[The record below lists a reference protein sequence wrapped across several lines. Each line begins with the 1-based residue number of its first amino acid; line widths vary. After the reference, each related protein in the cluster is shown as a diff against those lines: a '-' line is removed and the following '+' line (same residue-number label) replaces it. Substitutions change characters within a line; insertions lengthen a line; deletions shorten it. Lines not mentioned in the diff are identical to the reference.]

1 MKSYMNKRFV
11 NVLRS
16 MAVAAGIMLL
26 STVTVFA
33 GTVTA
38 TGDKETAA
46 VGDTYTVNIVVDG
59 AEGAAVAPDVSVH
72 YDVNR
77 LEFVSCSGEYGGGG
91 GGLVTINSSNADLT
105 FNILSGGQAD
115 VDVFATFD
123 GDSEPQIVTA
133 TVMVDGEDTA
143 AINENAR
150 EVSGTGIEAGTVAT
164 ADGKY
169 VSSVFADEFM
179 PVGFTKTTVTYEEQM
194 VEAAQFDMGGI
205 VLLYVTDADGN
216 NGNFDMYDQTTGEL
230 SDFLQISGIENRFI
244 IALKAGPEVS
254 VPEGFTKATLNW
266 NAQTLEAY
274 AYTGDAASGA
284 DGSGA
289 ASGSGGADGS
299 GAASGS
305 GVAQVNINDFFLIY
319 AISSEGNKGWY
330 MYDQNEGTYQ
340 RYVQNLHTG
349 SKVAGSGE
357 SLIAQITSPSAD
369 SEEGGVNV
377 MLIIV
382 IACAVLLVA
391 LIITVI
397 IMAIKLH
404 EFNSYEYID
413 EDEYEGDEDRY
424 EESVARVA
432 TGHGSAGASAEE
444 PDDYLTRLAKASD
457 EPVAEED
464 SAEDEKT
471 DDVEDISEEI
481 NTQNTKKSDNIYEK
495 YRREEEEAARIRQE
509 QMHSNRESVSE
520 NVYRDNDEA
529 PARSDIPEGFVVRN
543 KAGRI
548 PKEELD
554 MQNKYERDDD
564 FELFSPRDRSEYDDD
579 EDDEEDD
586 YRRLSRAEKKA
597 LKAEKKARKKEEKR
611 LKKEYG
617 EYGPV
622 DWESWQNGIERG
634 EKTAAAHMNKAAGVD
649 EGAVRRENP
658 ANQYREE
665 QPAVRR
671 EAPEHQYEEEAPR
684 ARRKEQPTVREAQAE
699 QQYHEAPIKVSRV
712 APDEMP
718 PRKSTPPKRSIQ
730 PEYEEYQPPK
740 DNPMEMMRGIPAND
754 NKAPVQAK
762 PVQQFDF
769 DDDFEFEFL
778 DLDEDD
784 E

>member
-1 MKSYMNKRFV
+1 MRTCYFTGGEECSMKCYMNKKLGI
-11 NVLRS
+11 VLKS
-16 MAVAAGIMLL
+16 MAVAVSVMLL
-26 STVTVFA
+26 LSVSVFA

-46 VGDTYTVNIVVDG
+46 VGDTYTVNIVIDG

-77 LEFVSCSGEYGGGG
+77 LEFVSCTGEYGGGG

-143 AINENAR
+143 KINENAR
-150 EVSGTGIEAGTVAT
+150 EDTGTGIEAGTVAT

-169 VSSVFADEFM
+169 VSSVFADEFI
-179 PVGFTKTTVTYEEQM
+179 PVGFSKTTVTYEEQM

-244 IALKAGPEVS
+244 IALKAGPDVS
-254 VPEGFTKATLNW
+254 VPDGFTKATLNW
-266 NAQTLEAY
+266 NSQTLEAY
-274 AYTGDAASGA
+274 AYTGEAG
-284 DGSGA
+284 DGGA
-289 ASGSGGADGS
+289 ASGEAVSGG
-299 GAASGS
+299 
-305 GVAQVNINDFFLIY
+305 VAPVDINDFLLIY

-349 SKVAGSGE
+349 DKGNISGSGE
-357 SLIAQITSPSAD
+357 NLISKITSPGAD

-391 LIITVI
+391 LIVTVI
-397 IMAIKLH
+397 IMAVKLH

-413 EDEYEGDEDRY
+413 EDDYEGEDSY
-424 EESVARVA
+424 EAPSTHVV
-432 TGHGSAGASAEE
+432 SAYGRAKVSEEE
-444 PDDYLTRLAKASD
+444 PDDYLTRLAKAS
-457 EPVAEED
+457 EEL
-464 SAEDEKT
+464 SRESHEEEK
-471 DDVEDISEEI
+471 EEEI
-481 NTQNTKKSDNIYEK
+481 NTQSSKKSDNIEI
-495 YRREEEEAARIRQE
+495 EEETHE
-509 QMHSNRESVSE
+509 SESVESS
-520 NVYRDNDEA
+520 
-529 PARSDIPEGFVVRN
+529 ARSEIPEGFVVRN

-554 MQNKYERDDD
+554 MQNRYERDDEY
-564 FELFSPRDRSEYDDD
+564 ELFSPRDRNEYDDDDDD
-579 EDDEEDD
+579 EDDF
-586 YRRLSRAEKKA
+586 RRLSRAEKKA

-634 EKTAAAHMNKAAGVD
+634 EKTAAAHMNKVVGVD
-649 EGAVRRENP
+649 EGAVRRE
-658 ANQYREE
+658 
-665 QPAVRR
+665 
-671 EAPEHQYEEEAPR
+671 
-684 ARRKEQPTVREAQAE
+684 
-699 QQYHEAPIKVSRV
+699 APIKVSKVERE
-712 APDEMP
+712 EMP
-718 PRKSTPPKRSIQ
+718 PSKNLAPKRPVQ

>member
-1 MKSYMNKRFV
+1 MRTCYFTGGEECSMKRYMNKKLGI
-11 NVLRS
+11 VLKS
-16 MAVAAGIMLL
+16 MAVAVSVMLL
-26 STVTVFA
+26 LSVSVFA

-46 VGDTYTVNIVVDG
+46 VGDTYTVNIVIDG

-77 LEFVSCSGEYGGGG
+77 LEFVSCTGEYGGGG

-143 AINENAR
+143 KINENAR
-150 EVSGTGIEAGTVAT
+150 EDTGTGIEAGTVAT

-179 PVGFTKTTVTYEEQM
+179 PVGFSKTTVTYEEQM

-244 IALKAGPEVS
+244 IALKAGPDVS
-254 VPEGFTKATLNW
+254 VPDGFTKATLNW
-266 NAQTLEAY
+266 NSQTLEAY
-274 AYTGDAASGA
+274 AYTGEAG
-284 DGSGA
+284 DGGA
-289 ASGSGGADGS
+289 ASGEAVSGG
-299 GAASGS
+299 
-305 GVAQVNINDFFLIY
+305 VAPVDINDFFLIY

-340 RYVQNLHTG
+340 RYVQNLHAG
-349 SKVAGSGE
+349 GKGNISGSGE
-357 SLIAQITSPSAD
+357 NLISKITSPGAD

-391 LIITVI
+391 LIVTVI
-397 IMAIKLH
+397 IMAVKLH

-413 EDEYEGDEDRY
+413 EDDYEGEDSY
-424 EESVARVA
+424 EAPA
-432 TGHGSAGASAEE
+432 THVVSAYGRAKVSEEE
-444 PDDYLTRLAKASD
+444 PDDYLTRLAKAS
-457 EPVAEED
+457 EEL
-464 SAEDEKT
+464 SRESHEEEK
-471 DDVEDISEEI
+471 EEEI
-481 NTQNTKKSDNIYEK
+481 NTQSSKKSDNIEI
-495 YRREEEEAARIRQE
+495 EEETHE
-509 QMHSNRESVSE
+509 SESVESS
-520 NVYRDNDEA
+520 
-529 PARSDIPEGFVVRN
+529 ARSEIPEGFVVRN

-554 MQNKYERDDD
+554 MQNRYERDDEY
-564 FELFSPRDRSEYDDD
+564 ELFSPRDRNEYDDD
-579 EDDEEDD
+579 EDDEDD
-586 YRRLSRAEKKA
+586 FRRLSRAEKKA

-634 EKTAAAHMNKAAGVD
+634 EKTAAAHINKVAGVD
-649 EGAVRRENP
+649 EGAVRRE
-658 ANQYREE
+658 
-665 QPAVRR
+665 
-671 EAPEHQYEEEAPR
+671 
-684 ARRKEQPTVREAQAE
+684 
-699 QQYHEAPIKVSRV
+699 APIKVSKVERE
-712 APDEMP
+712 EMP
-718 PRKSTPPKRSIQ
+718 PSKNLAPKRPVQ

>member
-1 MKSYMNKRFV
+1 MRTCYFTGGEECSMKRYMNKKLGIVLKSIAAAVSIVLLFSV
-11 NVLRS
+11 N
-16 MAVAAGIMLL
+16 
-26 STVTVFA
+26 VFA

-46 VGDTYTVNIVVDG
+46 VGDTYTVNIVIDG

-77 LEFVSCSGEYGGGG
+77 LEFVSCTGEYGGGG

-143 AINENAR
+143 KINENAR
-150 EVSGTGIEAGTVAT
+150 EDTGTGIEAGTVAT

-179 PVGFTKTTVTYEEQM
+179 PVGFSKTTVTYEEQM

-244 IALKAGPEVS
+244 IALKAGPDVS
-254 VPEGFTKATLNW
+254 VPDGFTKATLNW
-266 NAQTLEAY
+266 NSQTLEAY
-274 AYTGDAASGA
+274 AYTGEAGEAASGGS
-284 DGSGA
+284 DGA
-289 ASGSGGADGS
+289 VSGG
-299 GAASGS
+299 
-305 GVAQVNINDFFLIY
+305 VAPVDINDFFLIY

-340 RYVQNLHTG
+340 RYVQNLHAG
-349 SKVAGSGE
+349 GKGNISGSGE
-357 SLIAQITSPSAD
+357 NLISKITGPSAD

-397 IMAIKLH
+397 IMAVKLH

-413 EDEYEGDEDRY
+413 EDDYEGEDSY
-424 EESVARVA
+424 EAPA
-432 TGHGSAGASAEE
+432 THVVSAYGRAKVSEEE
-444 PDDYLTRLAKASD
+444 PDDYLTRLAKASEELSRENHD
-457 EPVAEED
+457 E
-464 SAEDEKT
+464 EK
-471 DDVEDISEEI
+471 EEEI
-481 NTQNTKKSDNIYEK
+481 NTQSSKKSDNIEI
-495 YRREEEEAARIRQE
+495 EEET
-509 QMHSNRESVSE
+509 HESIE
-520 NVYRDNDEA
+520 NS
-529 PARSDIPEGFVVRN
+529 ARSEIPEGFVVRN

-554 MQNKYERDDD
+554 MQNRYERDDEY
-564 FELFSPRDRSEYDDD
+564 ELFSPRDRNEYDDD
-579 EDDEEDD
+579 EDDEDD
-586 YRRLSRAEKKA
+586 FRRLSRAEKKA

-634 EKTAAAHMNKAAGVD
+634 EKTAAAHINKVAGVD
-649 EGAVRRENP
+649 EGAVRRE
-658 ANQYREE
+658 
-665 QPAVRR
+665 
-671 EAPEHQYEEEAPR
+671 
-684 ARRKEQPTVREAQAE
+684 
-699 QQYHEAPIKVSRV
+699 APIKVSKVERE
-712 APDEMP
+712 EMP
-718 PRKSTPPKRSIQ
+718 PSKNLAPKRPVQ

>member
-1 MKSYMNKRFV
+1 MRTCYFTGGEECSMKRYMNKKLGI
-11 NVLRS
+11 VLKS
-16 MAVAAGIMLL
+16 MAVAVSVMLL
-26 STVTVFA
+26 LSVSVFA

-46 VGDTYTVNIVVDG
+46 VGDTYTVNIVIDG

-77 LEFVSCSGEYGGGG
+77 LEFVSCTGEYGGGG

-143 AINENAR
+143 KINENAR
-150 EVSGTGIEAGTVAT
+150 EDTGTGIEAGTVAT

-179 PVGFTKTTVTYEEQM
+179 PVGFSKTTVTYEEQM

-244 IALKAGPEVS
+244 IALKAGPDVS
-254 VPEGFTKATLNW
+254 VPDGFTKATLNW
-266 NAQTLEAY
+266 NSQTLEAY
-274 AYTGDAASGA
+274 AYTGEAGDAT
-284 DGSGA
+284 
-289 ASGSGGADGS
+289 SGGSDGAVS
-299 GAASGS
+299 GE
-305 GVAQVNINDFFLIY
+305 VAPVDINDFFLIY

-340 RYVQNLHTG
+340 RYVQNLHAG
-349 SKVAGSGE
+349 GKGNISGSGE
-357 SLIAQITSPSAD
+357 NLISKITGPSAD

-397 IMAIKLH
+397 IMAVKLH

-413 EDEYEGDEDRY
+413 EDDYEGEDSY
-424 EESVARVA
+424 EAPA
-432 TGHGSAGASAEE
+432 THVVSAYGRAKVSEEE
-444 PDDYLTRLAKASD
+444 PDDYLTRLAKAS
-457 EPVAEED
+457 EEL
-464 SAEDEKT
+464 SRESHEEEK
-471 DDVEDISEEI
+471 EEEI
-481 NTQNTKKSDNIYEK
+481 NTQSSNKSDNIET
-495 YRREEEEAARIRQE
+495 EEEETHE
-509 QMHSNRESVSE
+509 SESVENSAISE
-520 NVYRDNDEA
+520 
-529 PARSDIPEGFVVRN
+529 IPEGFVVRN

-554 MQNKYERDDD
+554 MQNRYERDDEY
-564 FELFSPRDRSEYDDD
+564 ELFSPRDRNEYDDD
-579 EDDEEDD
+579 EDDEDD
-586 YRRLSRAEKKA
+586 FRRLSRAEKKA

-622 DWESWQNGIERG
+622 DWESWQNGIEGG
-634 EKTAAAHMNKAAGVD
+634 EKTAAAHMNKVVGVD
-649 EGAVRRENP
+649 EGAVRRE
-658 ANQYREE
+658 
-665 QPAVRR
+665 
-671 EAPEHQYEEEAPR
+671 
-684 ARRKEQPTVREAQAE
+684 
-699 QQYHEAPIKVSRV
+699 APIKVSKVERE
-712 APDEMP
+712 EMP
-718 PRKSTPPKRSIQ
+718 PSKNLAPKRHVE
-730 PEYEEYQPPK
+730 PEDEEYQPPK

>member
-1 MKSYMNKRFV
+1 MRTCYFTGGEECSMKRYMNKKLGI
-11 NVLRS
+11 VLKS
-16 MAVAAGIMLL
+16 MAVAVSVMLL
-26 STVTVFA
+26 LSVSVFA
-33 GTVTA
+33 GTVSA
-38 TGDKETAA
+38 TGDKQSAA
-46 VGDTYTVNIVVDG
+46 VGDTYTVNIVIDG

-77 LEFVSCSGEYGGGG
+77 LEFVSCTGEYGGGG

-143 AINENAR
+143 KINENAR
-150 EVSGTGIEAGTVAT
+150 EDTGTGIEAGTVAT

-179 PVGFTKTTVTYEEQM
+179 PVGFSKTTVTYEEQM

-244 IALKAGPEVS
+244 IALKAGPDVS
-254 VPEGFTKATLNW
+254 VPDGFTKATLNW
-266 NAQTLEAY
+266 NSQTLEAY
-274 AYTGDAASGA
+274 AYTGEAGEAASGEA
-284 DGSGA
+284 V
-289 ASGSGGADGS
+289 SGG
-299 GAASGS
+299 
-305 GVAQVNINDFFLIY
+305 VAPVDINDFFLIY

-340 RYVQNLHTG
+340 RYVQNLHAG
-349 SKVAGSGE
+349 GKGNISGSGE
-357 SLIAQITSPSAD
+357 NLISKITSPGAD

-391 LIITVI
+391 LIVTVI
-397 IMAIKLH
+397 IMAVKLH

-413 EDEYEGDEDRY
+413 EDDYEGEDSY
-424 EESVARVA
+424 EAPA
-432 TGHGSAGASAEE
+432 THVVSAYGRAKVSEEE
-444 PDDYLTRLAKASD
+444 PDDYLTRLAKAS
-457 EPVAEED
+457 EEL
-464 SAEDEKT
+464 SRESHEEEK
-471 DDVEDISEEI
+471 EEEI
-481 NTQNTKKSDNIYEK
+481 NTQSSKKSDNIEI
-495 YRREEEEAARIRQE
+495 EEETHE
-509 QMHSNRESVSE
+509 SESVESS
-520 NVYRDNDEA
+520 
-529 PARSDIPEGFVVRN
+529 ARSEIPEGFVVRN

-554 MQNKYERDDD
+554 MQNRYERDDEY
-564 FELFSPRDRSEYDDD
+564 ELFSPRDRNEYDDD
-579 EDDEEDD
+579 EDDEDD
-586 YRRLSRAEKKA
+586 FRRLSRAEKKA

-634 EKTAAAHMNKAAGVD
+634 EKTAAAHMNKVVGVD
-649 EGAVRRENP
+649 EGAVRRE
-658 ANQYREE
+658 
-665 QPAVRR
+665 
-671 EAPEHQYEEEAPR
+671 
-684 ARRKEQPTVREAQAE
+684 
-699 QQYHEAPIKVSRV
+699 APIKVSKVERE
-712 APDEMP
+712 EMP
-718 PRKSTPPKRSIQ
+718 PSKNLAPKRPVQ

>member
-1 MKSYMNKRFV
+1 MRTCYFTGGEECSMKCYMNKKLGI
-11 NVLRS
+11 VLKS
-16 MAVAAGIMLL
+16 MAVAVSVMLL
-26 STVTVFA
+26 LSVSVFA

-46 VGDTYTVNIVVDG
+46 VGDTYTVNIVIDG

-77 LEFVSCSGEYGGGG
+77 LEFVSCTGEYGGGG

-143 AINENAR
+143 KINENAR
-150 EVSGTGIEAGTVAT
+150 EDTGTGIEAGTVAT

-179 PVGFTKTTVTYEEQM
+179 PVGFSKTTVTYEEQM

-244 IALKAGPEVS
+244 IALKAGPDVS
-254 VPEGFTKATLNW
+254 VPDGFTKATLNW
-266 NAQTLEAY
+266 NSQTLEAY
-274 AYTGDAASGA
+274 AYTGEAGDAASGEA
-284 DGSGA
+284 V
-289 ASGSGGADGS
+289 SGG
-299 GAASGS
+299 
-305 GVAQVNINDFFLIY
+305 VAPVDINDFFLIY

-340 RYVQNLHTG
+340 RYVQNLHAG
-349 SKVAGSGE
+349 GKDNISGSGE
-357 SLIAQITSPSAD
+357 NLISKITSPGAD

-391 LIITVI
+391 LIVTVI
-397 IMAIKLH
+397 IMAVKLH

-413 EDEYEGDEDRY
+413 EDDYEGEDSY
-424 EESVARVA
+424 EAPA
-432 TGHGSAGASAEE
+432 THVVSAYGRAKVSEEE
-444 PDDYLTRLAKASD
+444 PDDYLTRLAKAS
-457 EPVAEED
+457 EEL
-464 SAEDEKT
+464 SRESHEEEK
-471 DDVEDISEEI
+471 EEEI
-481 NTQNTKKSDNIYEK
+481 NTQSSNKSDNIEI
-495 YRREEEEAARIRQE
+495 EEET
-509 QMHSNRESVSE
+509 HESESIE
-520 NVYRDNDEA
+520 NS
-529 PARSDIPEGFVVRN
+529 ARSEIPEGFVVRN

-554 MQNKYERDDD
+554 MQNRYERDDEY
-564 FELFSPRDRSEYDDD
+564 ELFSPRDRNEYDDD
-579 EDDEEDD
+579 EDDEDD
-586 YRRLSRAEKKA
+586 FRRLSRAEKKA

-634 EKTAAAHMNKAAGVD
+634 EKTAAAHINKVAGVD
-649 EGAVRRENP
+649 EGAVRRE
-658 ANQYREE
+658 
-665 QPAVRR
+665 
-671 EAPEHQYEEEAPR
+671 
-684 ARRKEQPTVREAQAE
+684 
-699 QQYHEAPIKVSRV
+699 APIKVSKVERE
-712 APDEMP
+712 EMP
-718 PRKSTPPKRSIQ
+718 PSKNLAPKRPVQ

>member
-1 MKSYMNKRFV
+1 MRTCYFTGGEECSMKRYMNKKLGI
-11 NVLRS
+11 VLKS
-16 MAVAAGIMLL
+16 MAVAVSVMLL
-26 STVTVFA
+26 LSVSVFA

-46 VGDTYTVNIVVDG
+46 VGDTYTVNIVIDG

-77 LEFVSCSGEYGGGG
+77 LEFVSCTGEYGGGG

-143 AINENAR
+143 KINENAR
-150 EVSGTGIEAGTVAT
+150 EDTGTGIEAGTVAT

-179 PVGFTKTTVTYEEQM
+179 PVGFSKTTVTYEEQM

-244 IALKAGPEVS
+244 IALKAGPDVS
-254 VPEGFTKATLNW
+254 VPDGFTKATLNW
-266 NAQTLEAY
+266 NSQTLEAY
-274 AYTGDAASGA
+274 AYTGEAGEAASGEA
-284 DGSGA
+284 V
-289 ASGSGGADGS
+289 SGG
-299 GAASGS
+299 
-305 GVAQVNINDFFLIY
+305 VAPVDINDFFLIY

-340 RYVQNLHTG
+340 RYVQNLHAG
-349 SKVAGSGE
+349 GKGNISGSGE
-357 SLIAQITSPSAD
+357 NLISKITSPGAD

-391 LIITVI
+391 LIVTVI
-397 IMAIKLH
+397 IMAVKLH

-413 EDEYEGDEDRY
+413 EDDYEGEDSY
-424 EESVARVA
+424 EAPA
-432 TGHGSAGASAEE
+432 THVVSAYGRAKVSEEE
-444 PDDYLTRLAKASD
+444 PDDYLTRLAKAS
-457 EPVAEED
+457 EEL
-464 SAEDEKT
+464 SRESHEEEK
-471 DDVEDISEEI
+471 EEEI
-481 NTQNTKKSDNIYEK
+481 NTQSSKKSDNIEI
-495 YRREEEEAARIRQE
+495 EEETHE
-509 QMHSNRESVSE
+509 SESVESS
-520 NVYRDNDEA
+520 
-529 PARSDIPEGFVVRN
+529 ARSEIPEGFVVRN

-554 MQNKYERDDD
+554 MQNRYERDDEY
-564 FELFSPRDRSEYDDD
+564 ELFSPRDRNEYDDD
-579 EDDEEDD
+579 EDDEDD
-586 YRRLSRAEKKA
+586 FRRLSRAEKKA

-634 EKTAAAHMNKAAGVD
+634 EKTAAAHMNKVVGVD
-649 EGAVRRENP
+649 EGAVRRE
-658 ANQYREE
+658 
-665 QPAVRR
+665 
-671 EAPEHQYEEEAPR
+671 
-684 ARRKEQPTVREAQAE
+684 
-699 QQYHEAPIKVSRV
+699 APIKVSKVERE
-712 APDEMP
+712 EMP
-718 PRKSTPPKRSIQ
+718 PSKNLAPKRPVQ

>member
-1 MKSYMNKRFV
+1 MRTCYFTGGEECSMKRYMNKKLGI
-11 NVLRS
+11 VLKS
-16 MAVAAGIMLL
+16 MAVAVSVMLL
-26 STVTVFA
+26 LSVSVFA

-46 VGDTYTVNIVVDG
+46 VGDTYTVNIVIDG

-77 LEFVSCSGEYGGGG
+77 LEFVSCTGEYGGGG

-143 AINENAR
+143 KINENAR
-150 EVSGTGIEAGTVAT
+150 EDTGTGIEAGTVAT

-179 PVGFTKTTVTYEEQM
+179 PVGFSKTTVTYEEQM

-244 IALKAGPEVS
+244 IALKAGPDVS
-254 VPEGFTKATLNW
+254 VPDGFTKATLNW
-266 NAQTLEAY
+266 NSQTLEAY
-274 AYTGDAASGA
+274 AYTGEAGEAASGGS
-284 DGSGA
+284 DGA
-289 ASGSGGADGS
+289 VSGG
-299 GAASGS
+299 
-305 GVAQVNINDFFLIY
+305 VAPVDINDFFLIY

-340 RYVQNLHTG
+340 RYVQNLHAG
-349 SKVAGSGE
+349 GKGNISGSGE
-357 SLIAQITSPSAD
+357 NLISKITSPGAD

-391 LIITVI
+391 LIVTVI
-397 IMAIKLH
+397 IMAVKLH

-413 EDEYEGDEDRY
+413 EEDYEDEDSY
-424 EESVARVA
+424 EAPA
-432 TGHGSAGASAEE
+432 THVVSAYGRAKVSEEE
-444 PDDYLTRLAKASD
+444 PDDYLTRLAKAS
-457 EPVAEED
+457 EEL
-464 SAEDEKT
+464 SRESHEEEK
-471 DDVEDISEEI
+471 EEEI
-481 NTQNTKKSDNIYEK
+481 NTQSSKKSDNIEI
-495 YRREEEEAARIRQE
+495 EEETHE
-509 QMHSNRESVSE
+509 SESVESS
-520 NVYRDNDEA
+520 
-529 PARSDIPEGFVVRN
+529 ARSEIPEGFVVRN

-554 MQNKYERDDD
+554 MQNRYERDDEY
-564 FELFSPRDRSEYDDD
+564 ELFSPRDRNEYDDD
-579 EDDEEDD
+579 EDDEDD
-586 YRRLSRAEKKA
+586 FRRLSRAEKKA

-634 EKTAAAHMNKAAGVD
+634 EKTAAAHINKVAGVD
-649 EGAVRRENP
+649 EGAVRRE
-658 ANQYREE
+658 
-665 QPAVRR
+665 
-671 EAPEHQYEEEAPR
+671 
-684 ARRKEQPTVREAQAE
+684 
-699 QQYHEAPIKVSRV
+699 APIKVSKVERE
-712 APDEMP
+712 EMP
-718 PRKSTPPKRSIQ
+718 PSKNLAPKRPVQ

>member
-1 MKSYMNKRFV
+1 MKRYMNKKLGI
-11 NVLRS
+11 VLKS
-16 MAVAAGIMLL
+16 MAVAVSVMLL
-26 STVTVFA
+26 LSVSVFA

-46 VGDTYTVNIVVDG
+46 VGDTYTVNIVIDG

-77 LEFVSCSGEYGGGG
+77 LEFVSCTGEYGGGG

-143 AINENAR
+143 KINENAR
-150 EVSGTGIEAGTVAT
+150 EDTGTGIEAGTVAT

-179 PVGFTKTTVTYEEQM
+179 PVGFSKTTVTYEEQM

-244 IALKAGPEVS
+244 IALKAGPDVS
-254 VPEGFTKATLNW
+254 VPDGFTKATLNW
-266 NAQTLEAY
+266 NSQTLEAY
-274 AYTGDAASGA
+274 AYTGEAGEAALGGSDGA
-284 DGSGA
+284 V
-289 ASGSGGADGS
+289 SGGAAPVD
-299 GAASGS
+299 
-305 GVAQVNINDFFLIY
+305 INDFFLIY

-340 RYVQNLHTG
+340 RYVQNLHAG
-349 SKVAGSGE
+349 GKGNISGSGE
-357 SLIAQITSPSAD
+357 NLISKITSPGAD

-391 LIITVI
+391 LIVTVI
-397 IMAIKLH
+397 IMAVKLH

-413 EDEYEGDEDRY
+413 EEDYEDAKVSE
-424 EESVARVA
+424 
-432 TGHGSAGASAEE
+432 EE
-444 PDDYLTRLAKASD
+444 PDDYLTRLAKAS
-457 EPVAEED
+457 EEL
-464 SAEDEKT
+464 SRESHEEEK
-471 DDVEDISEEI
+471 EEEI
-481 NTQNTKKSDNIYEK
+481 NTQSSKKSDNIEI
-495 YRREEEEAARIRQE
+495 EEET
-509 QMHSNRESVSE
+509 HESESIE
-520 NVYRDNDEA
+520 NS
-529 PARSDIPEGFVVRN
+529 ARSEIPEGFVVRN

-554 MQNKYERDDD
+554 MQNRYERDDEY
-564 FELFSPRDRSEYDDD
+564 ELFSHRDRNEYDDD
-579 EDDEEDD
+579 EDDEDD
-586 YRRLSRAEKKA
+586 FRRLSRAEKKA

-634 EKTAAAHMNKAAGVD
+634 EKTAAAHINKVAGVD
-649 EGAVRRENP
+649 EGAVRRE
-658 ANQYREE
+658 
-665 QPAVRR
+665 
-671 EAPEHQYEEEAPR
+671 
-684 ARRKEQPTVREAQAE
+684 
-699 QQYHEAPIKVSRV
+699 APIKVSKVERE
-712 APDEMP
+712 EMP
-718 PRKSTPPKRSIQ
+718 PSKNLAPKRPVQ

>member
-1 MKSYMNKRFV
+1 MKRYMNKKLGI
-11 NVLRS
+11 VLKS
-16 MAVAAGIMLL
+16 MAVAVSVMLL
-26 STVTVFA
+26 LSVSVFA

-46 VGDTYTVNIVVDG
+46 VGDTYTVNIVIDG

-77 LEFVSCSGEYGGGG
+77 LEFVSCTGEYGGGG

-143 AINENAR
+143 KINENAR
-150 EVSGTGIEAGTVAT
+150 EDTGTGIEAGTVAT

-179 PVGFTKTTVTYEEQM
+179 PVGFSKTTVTYEEQM

-244 IALKAGPEVS
+244 IALKAGPDVS
-254 VPEGFTKATLNW
+254 VPDGFTKATLNW
-266 NAQTLEAY
+266 NSQTLEAY
-274 AYTGDAASGA
+274 AYTGEAGEAASGGS
-284 DGSGA
+284 DGA
-289 ASGSGGADGS
+289 VSGGAAPVD
-299 GAASGS
+299 
-305 GVAQVNINDFFLIY
+305 INDFFLIY

-340 RYVQNLHTG
+340 RYVQNLHAG
-349 SKVAGSGE
+349 SKGNISGSGE
-357 SLIAQITSPSAD
+357 NLISKITSPGAD

-391 LIITVI
+391 LIVTVI
-397 IMAIKLH
+397 IMAVKLH

-413 EDEYEGDEDRY
+413 EEDYEDAKVSE
-424 EESVARVA
+424 
-432 TGHGSAGASAEE
+432 EE
-444 PDDYLTRLAKASD
+444 PDDYLTRLAKASE
-457 EPVAEED
+457 EPRRESHEE
-464 SAEDEKT
+464 EK
-471 DDVEDISEEI
+471 EEEI
-481 NTQNTKKSDNIYEK
+481 NTQSSNKSDNIET
-495 YRREEEEAARIRQE
+495 EEEET
-509 QMHSNRESVSE
+509 HESESIE
-520 NVYRDNDEA
+520 SS
-529 PARSDIPEGFVVRN
+529 ARSEIPEGFVVRN

-554 MQNKYERDDD
+554 MQNRYERDDEY
-564 FELFSPRDRSEYDDD
+564 ELFSPRDRNEYDDD
-579 EDDEEDD
+579 EDDEDD
-586 YRRLSRAEKKA
+586 FRRLSRAEKKA

-634 EKTAAAHMNKAAGVD
+634 EKTAAAHINKVAGVD
-649 EGAVRRENP
+649 EGAVRRE
-658 ANQYREE
+658 
-665 QPAVRR
+665 
-671 EAPEHQYEEEAPR
+671 
-684 ARRKEQPTVREAQAE
+684 
-699 QQYHEAPIKVSRV
+699 APIKVSKVERE
-712 APDEMP
+712 EMP
-718 PRKSTPPKRSIQ
+718 PSKNLAPKRPVQ

>member
-1 MKSYMNKRFV
+1 MKRYMNKKLGI
-11 NVLRS
+11 VLKS
-16 MAVAAGIMLL
+16 MAVAVSVMLL
-26 STVTVFA
+26 LSVSVFA

-46 VGDTYTVNIVVDG
+46 VGDTYTVNIVIDG

-77 LEFVSCSGEYGGGG
+77 LEFVSCTGEYGGGG

-143 AINENAR
+143 KINENAR
-150 EVSGTGIEAGTVAT
+150 EDTGTGIEAGTVAT

-179 PVGFTKTTVTYEEQM
+179 PVGFSKTTVTYEEQM

-244 IALKAGPEVS
+244 IALKAGPDVS
-254 VPEGFTKATLNW
+254 VPDGFTKATLNW
-266 NAQTLEAY
+266 NSQTLEAY
-274 AYTGDAASGA
+274 AYTGEAGGA
-284 DGSGA
+284 DLGGSEGA
-289 ASGSGGADGS
+289 ASGSEGAVSGGTAPVD
-299 GAASGS
+299 
-305 GVAQVNINDFFLIY
+305 INDFFLIY

-340 RYVQNLHTG
+340 RYVQGLHAG
-349 SKVAGSGE
+349 SKDNISGSGE
-357 SLIAQITSPSAD
+357 NLISKITSPSAD

-391 LIITVI
+391 LIVTVI
-397 IMAIKLH
+397 IMAVKLH

-413 EDEYEGDEDRY
+413 EEED
-424 EESVARVA
+424 SF
-432 TGHGSAGASAEE
+432 EE
-444 PDDYLTRLAKASD
+444 PDEYLTRLAKASE
-457 EPVAEED
+457 EPGRNVICEDKVTRVNAEPEYVSRNEDVEESESLGHGDSVKKENIIEED
-464 SAEDEKT
+464 IEDI
-471 DDVEDISEEI
+471 EDISEEI

-495 YRREEEEAARIRQE
+495 YRREEEEAARG
-509 QMHSNRESVSE
+509 
-520 NVYRDNDEA
+520 
-529 PARSDIPEGFVVRN
+529 DIPEGFVVRN

-554 MQNKYERDDD
+554 MQNRYERDDEY
-564 FELFSPRDRSEYDDD
+564 ELFSPRDRNEYDDD
-579 EDDEEDD
+579 EDDEDD
-586 YRRLSRAEKKA
+586 FRRLSRAEKKA

-622 DWESWQNGIERG
+622 DWESWQNGIEGG
-634 EKTAAAHMNKAAGVD
+634 EKTAAAHMNKVVGVD
-649 EGAVRRENP
+649 EGAVRRE
-658 ANQYREE
+658 
-665 QPAVRR
+665 
-671 EAPEHQYEEEAPR
+671 
-684 ARRKEQPTVREAQAE
+684 
-699 QQYHEAPIKVSRV
+699 APIKVSKVERE
-712 APDEMP
+712 EMP
-718 PRKSTPPKRSIQ
+718 PSKNLAPKRPVQ

>member
-1 MKSYMNKRFV
+1 MRTCYFTGGEECSMKRYMNKKLGI
-11 NVLRS
+11 VLKS
-16 MAVAAGIMLL
+16 MAVAVSVMLL
-26 STVTVFA
+26 LSVSVFA

-46 VGDTYTVNIVVDG
+46 VGDTYTVNIVIDG

-77 LEFVSCSGEYGGGG
+77 LEFVSCTGEYGGGG

-143 AINENAR
+143 KINENAR
-150 EVSGTGIEAGTVAT
+150 EDTGTGIEAGTVAT

-179 PVGFTKTTVTYEEQM
+179 PVGFSKTTVTYEEQM

-244 IALKAGPEVS
+244 IALKAGPDVS
-254 VPEGFTKATLNW
+254 VPDGFTKATLNW
-266 NAQTLEAY
+266 NSQTLEAY
-274 AYTGDAASGA
+274 AYTGDAG
-284 DGSGA
+284 DGGA
-289 ASGSGGADGS
+289 ASGEAVSGGAAPVD
-299 GAASGS
+299 
-305 GVAQVNINDFFLIY
+305 INDFFLIY

-340 RYVQNLHTG
+340 RYVQNLHAG
-349 SKVAGSGE
+349 GKGNISGSGE
-357 SLIAQITSPSAD
+357 SLISQITSSSTD

-397 IMAIKLH
+397 IMAVKLH

-413 EDEYEGDEDRY
+413 EDDYEGEDSY
-424 EESVARVA
+424 EAPA
-432 TGHGSAGASAEE
+432 THVVSAYGRAKVSEEE
-444 PDDYLTRLAKASD
+444 PDDYLTRLAKASE
-457 EPVAEED
+457 EPRRVVRD
-464 SAEDEKT
+464 EDESYEKPGRVSH
-471 DDVEDISEEI
+471 DEDEDKESERVKKENNIENNNDIEDIEDISEEI

-495 YRREEEEAARIRQE
+495 YRREEEEATG
-509 QMHSNRESVSE
+509 
-520 NVYRDNDEA
+520 
-529 PARSDIPEGFVVRN
+529 SDIPEGFVVRN

-554 MQNKYERDDD
+554 MQNRYERDDEY
-564 FELFSPRDRSEYDDD
+564 ELFSPRDRNEYDDD
-579 EDDEEDD
+579 EDDEDD
-586 YRRLSRAEKKA
+586 FRRLSRAEKKA

-611 LKKEYG
+611 LRKEYG

-622 DWESWQNGIERG
+622 DWESWQNGIEHG
-634 EKTAAAHMNKAAGVD
+634 EKTAAAHMNKVAGVD
-649 EGAVRRENP
+649 EGAVRRE
-658 ANQYREE
+658 
-665 QPAVRR
+665 
-671 EAPEHQYEEEAPR
+671 
-684 ARRKEQPTVREAQAE
+684 T
-699 QQYHEAPIKVSRV
+699 PIKVSR
-712 APDEMP
+712 AERDEMP
-718 PRKSTPPKRSIQ
+718 PSKNLAPKRPVQ

>member
-1 MKSYMNKRFV
+1 MRTCYFTGGEECSMKRYMNKKLGI
-11 NVLRS
+11 VLKS
-16 MAVAAGIMLL
+16 MAVAVSVMLL
-26 STVTVFA
+26 LSVSVFA

-46 VGDTYTVNIVVDG
+46 VGDTYTVNIVIDG

-77 LEFVSCSGEYGGGG
+77 LEFVSCTGEYGGGG

-143 AINENAR
+143 KINENAR
-150 EVSGTGIEAGTVAT
+150 EDTGTGIEAGTVAT

-179 PVGFTKTTVTYEEQM
+179 PVGFSKTTVTYEEQM

-244 IALKAGPEVS
+244 IALKAGPDVS
-254 VPEGFTKATLNW
+254 VPDGFTKATLNW
-266 NAQTLEAY
+266 NSQTLEAY
-274 AYTGDAASGA
+274 AYTGEAGEAT
-284 DGSGA
+284 
-289 ASGSGGADGS
+289 SGGSDGAVS
-299 GAASGS
+299 G
-305 GVAQVNINDFFLIY
+305 GVAPVDINDFFLIY

-340 RYVQNLHTG
+340 RYVQNLHAG
-349 SKVAGSGE
+349 GKGNISGSGE
-357 SLIAQITSPSAD
+357 NLISKITGPSAD

-391 LIITVI
+391 LIVTVI
-397 IMAIKLH
+397 IMAVKLH

-413 EDEYEGDEDRY
+413 EDDYEGEDSY
-424 EESVARVA
+424 EAPA
-432 TGHGSAGASAEE
+432 THVVSAYGRAKVSEEE
-444 PDDYLTRLAKASD
+444 PDDYLTRLAKAS
-457 EPVAEED
+457 EEL
-464 SAEDEKT
+464 SRESHEEEK
-471 DDVEDISEEI
+471 EEEI
-481 NTQNTKKSDNIYEK
+481 NTQSSKKSDNIEI
-495 YRREEEEAARIRQE
+495 EEETHE
-509 QMHSNRESVSE
+509 SESVESS
-520 NVYRDNDEA
+520 
-529 PARSDIPEGFVVRN
+529 ARSEIPEGFVVRN

-554 MQNKYERDDD
+554 MQNRYERDDEY
-564 FELFSPRDRSEYDDD
+564 ELFSPRDRNEYDDD
-579 EDDEEDD
+579 EDDEDD
-586 YRRLSRAEKKA
+586 FRRLSRAEKKA

-634 EKTAAAHMNKAAGVD
+634 EKTAAAHINKVAGVD
-649 EGAVRRENP
+649 EGAVRRE
-658 ANQYREE
+658 
-665 QPAVRR
+665 
-671 EAPEHQYEEEAPR
+671 
-684 ARRKEQPTVREAQAE
+684 
-699 QQYHEAPIKVSRV
+699 APIKVSKVERE
-712 APDEMP
+712 EMP
-718 PRKSTPPKRSIQ
+718 PSKNLAPKRPVQ

>member
-1 MKSYMNKRFV
+1 MRTCYFTGGEECSMKRYMNKKLGI
-11 NVLRS
+11 VLKS
-16 MAVAAGIMLL
+16 MAVAVSVMLL
-26 STVTVFA
+26 LSVSVFA

-46 VGDTYTVNIVVDG
+46 VGDTYTVNIVIDG

-77 LEFVSCSGEYGGGG
+77 LEFVSCTGEYGGGG

-143 AINENAR
+143 KINENAR
-150 EVSGTGIEAGTVAT
+150 EDTGTGIEAGTVAT

-179 PVGFTKTTVTYEEQM
+179 PVGFSKTTVTYEEQM

-244 IALKAGPEVS
+244 IALKAGPDVS
-254 VPEGFTKATLNW
+254 VPDGFTKATLNW
-266 NAQTLEAY
+266 NSQTLEAY
-274 AYTGDAASGA
+274 AYTGEAGEAASGEA
-284 DGSGA
+284 V
-289 ASGSGGADGS
+289 SGG
-299 GAASGS
+299 
-305 GVAQVNINDFFLIY
+305 VAPVDINDFFLIY

-349 SKVAGSGE
+349 GKGNISGSGE
-357 SLIAQITSPSAD
+357 NLISKITSPGAD

-391 LIITVI
+391 LIVTVI
-397 IMAIKLH
+397 IMAVKLH

-413 EDEYEGDEDRY
+413 EDDYEGEDSY
-424 EESVARVA
+424 EAPA
-432 TGHGSAGASAEE
+432 THVVSAYGRAKVSEEE
-444 PDDYLTRLAKASD
+444 PDDYLTRLAKAS
-457 EPVAEED
+457 EEL
-464 SAEDEKT
+464 SRESHEEEK
-471 DDVEDISEEI
+471 EEEI
-481 NTQNTKKSDNIYEK
+481 NTQSSKKSDNIEI
-495 YRREEEEAARIRQE
+495 EEETHE
-509 QMHSNRESVSE
+509 SESVESS
-520 NVYRDNDEA
+520 
-529 PARSDIPEGFVVRN
+529 ARSEIPEGFVVRN

-554 MQNKYERDDD
+554 MQNRYERDDEY
-564 FELFSPRDRSEYDDD
+564 ELFSPRDRNEYDDD
-579 EDDEEDD
+579 EDDEDD
-586 YRRLSRAEKKA
+586 FRRLSRAEKKA

-634 EKTAAAHMNKAAGVD
+634 EKTAAAHMNKVVGVD
-649 EGAVRRENP
+649 EGAVRRE
-658 ANQYREE
+658 
-665 QPAVRR
+665 
-671 EAPEHQYEEEAPR
+671 
-684 ARRKEQPTVREAQAE
+684 
-699 QQYHEAPIKVSRV
+699 APIKVSKVERE
-712 APDEMP
+712 EMP
-718 PRKSTPPKRSIQ
+718 PSKNLAPKRPVQ

>member
-1 MKSYMNKRFV
+1 MKCYMNKKLGIVLKSIAAAVSIVLLFSV
-11 NVLRS
+11 N
-16 MAVAAGIMLL
+16 
-26 STVTVFA
+26 VFA

-46 VGDTYTVNIVVDG
+46 VGDTYTVNIVIDG

-77 LEFVSCSGEYGGGG
+77 LEFVSCTGEYGGGG

-143 AINENAR
+143 KINENAR
-150 EVSGTGIEAGTVAT
+150 EDTGTGIEAGTVAT

-179 PVGFTKTTVTYEEQM
+179 PVGFSKTTVTYEEQM

-244 IALKAGPEVS
+244 IALKAGPDVS
-254 VPEGFTKATLNW
+254 VPDGFTKATLNW
-266 NAQTLEAY
+266 NSQTLEAY
-274 AYTGDAASGA
+274 AYTGEAGEAASGEA
-284 DGSGA
+284 V
-289 ASGSGGADGS
+289 SGG
-299 GAASGS
+299 
-305 GVAQVNINDFFLIY
+305 VAPVDINDFFLIY

-340 RYVQNLHTG
+340 RYVQNLHAG
-349 SKVAGSGE
+349 GKGNISGSGE
-357 SLIAQITSPSAD
+357 NLISKITSPGAD

-391 LIITVI
+391 LIVTVI
-397 IMAIKLH
+397 IMAVKLH

-413 EDEYEGDEDRY
+413 EDDYEGEDSY
-424 EESVARVA
+424 EAPA
-432 TGHGSAGASAEE
+432 THVVSAYGRAKVSEEE
-444 PDDYLTRLAKASD
+444 PDDYLTRLAKAS
-457 EPVAEED
+457 EEL
-464 SAEDEKT
+464 SRESHEEEK
-471 DDVEDISEEI
+471 EEEI
-481 NTQNTKKSDNIYEK
+481 NTQSSKKSDNIEI
-495 YRREEEEAARIRQE
+495 EEETHE
-509 QMHSNRESVSE
+509 SESVESS
-520 NVYRDNDEA
+520 
-529 PARSDIPEGFVVRN
+529 ARSEIPEGFVVRN

-554 MQNKYERDDD
+554 MQNRYERDDEY
-564 FELFSPRDRSEYDDD
+564 ELFSPRDRNEYDDDDDD
-579 EDDEEDD
+579 EDDF
-586 YRRLSRAEKKA
+586 RRLSRAEKKA

-634 EKTAAAHMNKAAGVD
+634 EKTAAAHMNKVVGVD
-649 EGAVRRENP
+649 EGAVRRE
-658 ANQYREE
+658 
-665 QPAVRR
+665 
-671 EAPEHQYEEEAPR
+671 
-684 ARRKEQPTVREAQAE
+684 
-699 QQYHEAPIKVSRV
+699 APIKVSKVERE
-712 APDEMP
+712 EMP
-718 PRKSTPPKRSIQ
+718 PSKNLAPKRPVQ

>member
-1 MKSYMNKRFV
+1 MRTCYFTGGEECSMKRYMNKKLGI
-11 NVLRS
+11 VLKS
-16 MAVAAGIMLL
+16 MAVAVSVMLL
-26 STVTVFA
+26 LSVSVFA

-46 VGDTYTVNIVVDG
+46 VGDTYTVNIVIDG

-77 LEFVSCSGEYGGGG
+77 LEFVSCTGEYGGGG

-143 AINENAR
+143 KINENAR
-150 EVSGTGIEAGTVAT
+150 EDTGTGIEAGTVAT

-179 PVGFTKTTVTYEEQM
+179 PVGFSKTTVTYEEQM

-244 IALKAGPEVS
+244 IALKAGPDVS
-254 VPEGFTKATLNW
+254 VPDGFTKATLNW
-266 NAQTLEAY
+266 NSQTLEAY
-274 AYTGDAASGA
+274 AYTGEAGEAT
-284 DGSGA
+284 
-289 ASGSGGADGS
+289 SGGPDGAVS
-299 GAASGS
+299 GGMAP
-305 GVAQVNINDFFLIY
+305 VDINDFFLIY

-340 RYVQNLHTG
+340 RYVQNLHAG
-349 SKVAGSGE
+349 GKGNISGSGE
-357 SLIAQITSPSAD
+357 NLISKITSPGAD

-391 LIITVI
+391 LIVTVI
-397 IMAIKLH
+397 IMAVKLH

-413 EDEYEGDEDRY
+413 EDDYEGEDSY
-424 EESVARVA
+424 EAPA
-432 TGHGSAGASAEE
+432 THVVSAYGRAKVSEEE
-444 PDDYLTRLAKASD
+444 PDDYLTRLAKAS
-457 EPVAEED
+457 EEL
-464 SAEDEKT
+464 SRESHEEEK
-471 DDVEDISEEI
+471 EEEI
-481 NTQNTKKSDNIYEK
+481 NTQSSKKSDNIEI
-495 YRREEEEAARIRQE
+495 EEETHE
-509 QMHSNRESVSE
+509 SESVE
-520 NVYRDNDEA
+520 NS
-529 PARSDIPEGFVVRN
+529 ARSEIPEGFVVRN

-554 MQNKYERDDD
+554 MQNRYERDDEY
-564 FELFSPRDRSEYDDD
+564 ELFSPRDRNEYDDD
-579 EDDEEDD
+579 EDDEDD
-586 YRRLSRAEKKA
+586 FRRLSRAEKKA

-634 EKTAAAHMNKAAGVD
+634 EKTAAAHINKVAGVD
-649 EGAVRRENP
+649 EGAVRRE
-658 ANQYREE
+658 
-665 QPAVRR
+665 
-671 EAPEHQYEEEAPR
+671 
-684 ARRKEQPTVREAQAE
+684 
-699 QQYHEAPIKVSRV
+699 APIKVSKVERE
-712 APDEMP
+712 EMP
-718 PRKSTPPKRSIQ
+718 PSKNLAPKRPVQ

>member
-1 MKSYMNKRFV
+1 MRTCYFTGGEECSMKRYMNKKLGI
-11 NVLRS
+11 VLKS
-16 MAVAAGIMLL
+16 MAVAVSVMLL
-26 STVTVFA
+26 LSVSVFA

-46 VGDTYTVNIVVDG
+46 VGDTYTVNIVIDG

-77 LEFVSCSGEYGGGG
+77 LEFVSCTGEYGGGG

-143 AINENAR
+143 KINENAR
-150 EVSGTGIEAGTVAT
+150 EDTGTGIEAGTVAT

-179 PVGFTKTTVTYEEQM
+179 PVGFSKTTVTYEEQM

-244 IALKAGPEVS
+244 IALKAGPDVS
-254 VPEGFTKATLNW
+254 VPDGFTKATLNW
-266 NAQTLEAY
+266 NSQTLEAY
-274 AYTGDAASGA
+274 AYTGEAGEAASGEA
-284 DGSGA
+284 V
-289 ASGSGGADGS
+289 SGG
-299 GAASGS
+299 
-305 GVAQVNINDFFLIY
+305 VAPVDINDFFLIY

-340 RYVQNLHTG
+340 RYVQNLHAG
-349 SKVAGSGE
+349 GKGNISGSGE
-357 SLIAQITSPSAD
+357 NLISKITSPGAD
-369 SEEGGVNV
+369 NEEGGVNV

-391 LIITVI
+391 LIVTVI
-397 IMAIKLH
+397 IMAVKLH

-413 EDEYEGDEDRY
+413 EDDYEGEDSY
-424 EESVARVA
+424 EAPA
-432 TGHGSAGASAEE
+432 THVVSAYGRAKVSEEE
-444 PDDYLTRLAKASD
+444 PDDYLTRLAKAS
-457 EPVAEED
+457 EEL
-464 SAEDEKT
+464 SRESHEEEK
-471 DDVEDISEEI
+471 EEEI
-481 NTQNTKKSDNIYEK
+481 NTQSSKKSDNIEI
-495 YRREEEEAARIRQE
+495 EEETHE
-509 QMHSNRESVSE
+509 SESVESS
-520 NVYRDNDEA
+520 
-529 PARSDIPEGFVVRN
+529 ARSEIPEGFVVRN

-554 MQNKYERDDD
+554 MQNRYERDDEY
-564 FELFSPRDRSEYDDD
+564 ELFSPRDRNEYDDD
-579 EDDEEDD
+579 EDDEDD
-586 YRRLSRAEKKA
+586 FRRLSRAEKKA

-634 EKTAAAHMNKAAGVD
+634 EKTAAAHMNKVVGVD
-649 EGAVRRENP
+649 EGAVRRE
-658 ANQYREE
+658 
-665 QPAVRR
+665 
-671 EAPEHQYEEEAPR
+671 
-684 ARRKEQPTVREAQAE
+684 
-699 QQYHEAPIKVSRV
+699 APIKVSKVERE
-712 APDEMP
+712 EMP
-718 PRKSTPPKRSIQ
+718 PSKNLAPKRPVQ

>member
-1 MKSYMNKRFV
+1 MKRYMNKKLGI
-11 NVLRS
+11 VLKS
-16 MAVAAGIMLL
+16 MAVAVSVMLL
-26 STVTVFA
+26 LSVSVFA

-46 VGDTYTVNIVVDG
+46 VGDTYTVNIVIDG

-77 LEFVSCSGEYGGGG
+77 LEFVSCTGEYGGGG

-143 AINENAR
+143 KINENAR
-150 EVSGTGIEAGTVAT
+150 EDTGTGIEAGTVAT

-179 PVGFTKTTVTYEEQM
+179 PVGFSKTTVTYEEQM

-244 IALKAGPEVS
+244 IALKAGSDVS
-254 VPEGFTKATLNW
+254 VPDGFTKATLNW
-266 NAQTLEAY
+266 NSQTLEAY
-274 AYTGDAASGA
+274 AYTGDAGDAT
-284 DGSGA
+284 
-289 ASGSGGADGS
+289 SGGSDGAVS
-299 GAASGS
+299 G
-305 GVAQVNINDFFLIY
+305 GVAPVDINDFFLIY

-340 RYVQNLHTG
+340 RYVQGLHIG

-357 SLIAQITSPSAD
+357 SLIAQITSSNTD

-397 IMAIKLH
+397 IMAVKLH

-413 EDEYEGDEDRY
+413 EDED
-424 EESVARVA
+424 SF
-432 TGHGSAGASAEE
+432 EE
-444 PDDYLTRLAKASD
+444 PDEYLTRLAKVSE
-457 EPVAEED
+457 EPVVEENP
-464 SAEDEKT
+464 AEDEKT
-471 DDVEDISEEI
+471 DDIEDISEEI

-495 YRREEEEAARIRQE
+495 YRREEEEAAHIRQE

-520 NVYRDNDEA
+520 NVYRDNEEKA
-529 PARSDIPEGFVVRN
+529 ARSDIPEGFVVRN

-634 EKTAAAHMNKAAGVD
+634 EKTAAAHMNKVIGADEGAHMNKAAGVD
-649 EGAVRRENP
+649 EGAVRRE
-658 ANQYREE
+658 
-665 QPAVRR
+665 
-671 EAPEHQYEEEAPR
+671 
-684 ARRKEQPTVREAQAE
+684 T
-699 QQYHEAPIKVSRV
+699 PIKVSRV
-712 APDEMP
+712 ERDEMP
-718 PRKSTPPKRSIQ
+718 PSKNLAPKRPVQ

>member
-1 MKSYMNKRFV
+1 MRTCYFTGGEECSMKRYMNKKLGI
-11 NVLRS
+11 VLKS
-16 MAVAAGIMLL
+16 MAVAVSVMLL
-26 STVTVFA
+26 LSVSVFA

-46 VGDTYTVNIVVDG
+46 VGDTYTVNIVIDG

-77 LEFVSCSGEYGGGG
+77 LEFVSCTGEYGGGG

-143 AINENAR
+143 KINENAR
-150 EVSGTGIEAGTVAT
+150 EDTGTGIEAGTVAT

-179 PVGFTKTTVTYEEQM
+179 PVGFSKTTVTYEEQM

-244 IALKAGPEVS
+244 IALKAGPDVS
-254 VPEGFTKATLNW
+254 VPDGFTKATLNW
-266 NAQTLEAY
+266 NSQTLEAY
-274 AYTGDAASGA
+274 AYTGDAGDAT
-284 DGSGA
+284 
-289 ASGSGGADGS
+289 SGGSDGAVS
-299 GAASGS
+299 G
-305 GVAQVNINDFFLIY
+305 GVAPVDINDFFLIY

-340 RYVQNLHTG
+340 RYVQNLHAG
-349 SKVAGSGE
+349 GKGNISGSGE
-357 SLIAQITSPSAD
+357 NLISKITSPSAD

-391 LIITVI
+391 LIVTVI
-397 IMAIKLH
+397 IMAVKLH

-413 EDEYEGDEDRY
+413 EEDYEDAKVSE
-424 EESVARVA
+424 
-432 TGHGSAGASAEE
+432 EE
-444 PDDYLTRLAKASD
+444 PDDYLTRLAKAS
-457 EPVAEED
+457 EEL
-464 SAEDEKT
+464 SRESHEEEK
-471 DDVEDISEEI
+471 EEEI
-481 NTQNTKKSDNIYEK
+481 NTQSSKKSDNIEI
-495 YRREEEEAARIRQE
+495 EEETHE
-509 QMHSNRESVSE
+509 SESVESS
-520 NVYRDNDEA
+520 
-529 PARSDIPEGFVVRN
+529 ARSEIPEGFVVRN

-554 MQNKYERDDD
+554 MQNRYERDDEY
-564 FELFSPRDRSEYDDD
+564 ELFSPRDRNEYDDD
-579 EDDEEDD
+579 EDDEDD
-586 YRRLSRAEKKA
+586 FRRLSRAEKKA

-634 EKTAAAHMNKAAGVD
+634 EKTAAAHMNKVVGVD
-649 EGAVRRENP
+649 EGAVRRE
-658 ANQYREE
+658 
-665 QPAVRR
+665 
-671 EAPEHQYEEEAPR
+671 
-684 ARRKEQPTVREAQAE
+684 
-699 QQYHEAPIKVSRV
+699 APIKVSKVERE
-712 APDEMP
+712 EMP
-718 PRKSTPPKRSIQ
+718 PSKNLAPKRPVQ

>member
-1 MKSYMNKRFV
+1 MRTCYFTGGEECSMKCYMNKKLGI
-11 NVLRS
+11 VLKS
-16 MAVAAGIMLL
+16 MAVAVSVMLL
-26 STVTVFA
+26 LSVSVFA

-46 VGDTYTVNIVVDG
+46 VGDTYTVNIVIDG

-77 LEFVSCSGEYGGGG
+77 LEFVSCTGEYGGGG

-143 AINENAR
+143 KINENAR
-150 EVSGTGIEAGTVAT
+150 EDTGTGIEAGTVAT

-179 PVGFTKTTVTYEEQM
+179 PVGFSKTTVTYEEQM

-244 IALKAGPEVS
+244 IALKAGPDVS
-254 VPEGFTKATLNW
+254 VPDGFTKATLNW
-266 NAQTLEAY
+266 NSQTLEAY
-274 AYTGDAASGA
+274 AYTGEAGEAASGEA
-284 DGSGA
+284 V
-289 ASGSGGADGS
+289 SGG
-299 GAASGS
+299 
-305 GVAQVNINDFFLIY
+305 VAPVDINDFFLIY

-340 RYVQNLHTG
+340 RYVQNLHAG
-349 SKVAGSGE
+349 GKGNISGSGE
-357 SLIAQITSPSAD
+357 NLISKITGPSAD

-391 LIITVI
+391 LIVIVI

-413 EDEYEGDEDRY
+413 EDDYEGEDSY
-424 EESVARVA
+424 EAPA
-432 TGHGSAGASAEE
+432 THVVSAYGRAKVSEEE
-444 PDDYLTRLAKASD
+444 PDDYLTRLAKASE
-457 EPVAEED
+457 EPRRVVRD
-464 SAEDEKT
+464 EDESYEKPGRVSH
-471 DDVEDISEEI
+471 DEDEDKESERVKKENNIENNNDIEDIEDISEEI

-495 YRREEEEAARIRQE
+495 YRREEEEATG
-509 QMHSNRESVSE
+509 SE
-520 NVYRDNDEA
+520 
-529 PARSDIPEGFVVRN
+529 IPEGFVVRN

-554 MQNKYERDDD
+554 MQNRYERDDEY
-564 FELFSPRDRSEYDDD
+564 ELFSPRDRNEYDDD
-579 EDDEEDD
+579 EDDEDD
-586 YRRLSRAEKKA
+586 FRRLSRAEKKA

-634 EKTAAAHMNKAAGVD
+634 EKTAAAHINKVAGVD
-649 EGAVRRENP
+649 EGAVRRE
-658 ANQYREE
+658 
-665 QPAVRR
+665 
-671 EAPEHQYEEEAPR
+671 
-684 ARRKEQPTVREAQAE
+684 
-699 QQYHEAPIKVSRV
+699 APIKVSKVERE
-712 APDEMP
+712 EMP
-718 PRKSTPPKRSIQ
+718 PSKNLAPKRPVQ

>member
-1 MKSYMNKRFV
+1 MRTCYFTGGEECSMKCYMNKKLGI
-11 NVLRS
+11 VLKS
-16 MAVAAGIMLL
+16 MAVAVSVMLL
-26 STVTVFA
+26 LSVSVFA

-46 VGDTYTVNIVVDG
+46 VGDTYTVNIVIDG

-77 LEFVSCSGEYGGGG
+77 LEFVSCTGEYGGGG

-143 AINENAR
+143 KINENAR
-150 EVSGTGIEAGTVAT
+150 EDTGTGIEAGTVAT

-179 PVGFTKTTVTYEEQM
+179 PVGFSKTTVTYEEQM

-244 IALKAGPEVS
+244 IALKAGPDVS
-254 VPEGFTKATLNW
+254 VPDGFTKATLNW
-266 NAQTLEAY
+266 NSQTLEAY
-274 AYTGDAASGA
+274 AYTGDAGDAT
-284 DGSGA
+284 
-289 ASGSGGADGS
+289 SGGSDGAVS
-299 GAASGS
+299 G
-305 GVAQVNINDFFLIY
+305 GVAPVDINDFFLIY

-340 RYVQNLHTG
+340 RYVQNLHAG
-349 SKVAGSGE
+349 GKGNISGSGE
-357 SLIAQITSPSAD
+357 NLISKITSPGAD

-391 LIITVI
+391 LIVTVI
-397 IMAIKLH
+397 IMAVKLH

-413 EDEYEGDEDRY
+413 EDDYEGEDSY
-424 EESVARVA
+424 EAPA
-432 TGHGSAGASAEE
+432 THVVSAYGRAKVSEEE
-444 PDDYLTRLAKASD
+444 PDDYLTRLAKAS
-457 EPVAEED
+457 EEL
-464 SAEDEKT
+464 SRESHEEEK
-471 DDVEDISEEI
+471 EEEI
-481 NTQNTKKSDNIYEK
+481 NTQSSKKSDNIEI
-495 YRREEEEAARIRQE
+495 EEET
-509 QMHSNRESVSE
+509 HESESIE
-520 NVYRDNDEA
+520 NS
-529 PARSDIPEGFVVRN
+529 ARSEIPEGFVVRN

-554 MQNKYERDDD
+554 MQNRYERDDEY
-564 FELFSPRDRSEYDDD
+564 ELFSPRDRNEYDDD
-579 EDDEEDD
+579 EDDEDD
-586 YRRLSRAEKKA
+586 FRRLSRAEKKA

-611 LKKEYG
+611 LRKEYG

-634 EKTAAAHMNKAAGVD
+634 EKTAAAHMNKVVGVD
-649 EGAVRRENP
+649 EGAVRRE
-658 ANQYREE
+658 
-665 QPAVRR
+665 
-671 EAPEHQYEEEAPR
+671 AP
-684 ARRKEQPTVREAQAE
+684 V
-699 QQYHEAPIKVSRV
+699 KVSKVERE
-712 APDEMP
+712 EMP
-718 PRKSTPPKRSIQ
+718 PSKNLAPKRPVQ

>member
-1 MKSYMNKRFV
+1 MRTCYFTGGEECSMKRYMNKKLGIVLKSIAAAVSIVLLFSV
-11 NVLRS
+11 N
-16 MAVAAGIMLL
+16 
-26 STVTVFA
+26 VFA

-46 VGDTYTVNIVVDG
+46 VGDTYTVNIVIDG

-77 LEFVSCSGEYGGGG
+77 LEFVSCTGEYGGGG

-143 AINENAR
+143 KINENAR
-150 EVSGTGIEAGTVAT
+150 EDTGTGIEAGTVAT

-179 PVGFTKTTVTYEEQM
+179 PVGFSKTTVTYEEQM

-244 IALKAGPEVS
+244 IALKAGPDVS
-254 VPEGFTKATLNW
+254 VPDGFTKATLNW
-266 NAQTLEAY
+266 NSQTLEAY
-274 AYTGDAASGA
+274 AYTGEAGDAASG
-284 DGSGA
+284 GSDGA
-289 ASGSGGADGS
+289 ASGSDGAVAGGAAPVD
-299 GAASGS
+299 
-305 GVAQVNINDFFLIY
+305 INDFFLIY

-340 RYVQNLHTG
+340 RYVQNLHAG
-349 SKVAGSGE
+349 GKGNISGSGE
-357 SLIAQITSPSAD
+357 NLISKITSPGAD
-369 SEEGGVNV
+369 SEEDGVNV

-391 LIITVI
+391 LIVTVI
-397 IMAIKLH
+397 IMAVKLH

-413 EDEYEGDEDRY
+413 EEDYEGEDSY
-424 EESVARVA
+424 EAPSTHVV
-432 TGHGSAGASAEE
+432 SAYGRAKVSEEE
-444 PDDYLTRLAKASD
+444 PDDYLTRLAKAS
-457 EPVAEED
+457 EEL
-464 SAEDEKT
+464 SRESHEEEK
-471 DDVEDISEEI
+471 EEEI
-481 NTQNTKKSDNIYEK
+481 NTQSSNKSDNIET
-495 YRREEEEAARIRQE
+495 EEEETHE
-509 QMHSNRESVSE
+509 SESVE
-520 NVYRDNDEA
+520 NS
-529 PARSDIPEGFVVRN
+529 ARSEIPEGFVVRN

-554 MQNKYERDDD
+554 MQNRYERDDEY
-564 FELFSPRDRSEYDDD
+564 ELFSPRDRNEYDDD
-579 EDDEEDD
+579 EDDEDD
-586 YRRLSRAEKKA
+586 FRRLSRAEKKA

-622 DWESWQNGIERG
+622 DWESWQNGIEGG
-634 EKTAAAHMNKAAGVD
+634 EKTAAAHINKVAGVD
-649 EGAVRRENP
+649 EGAVRRE
-658 ANQYREE
+658 
-665 QPAVRR
+665 
-671 EAPEHQYEEEAPR
+671 
-684 ARRKEQPTVREAQAE
+684 
-699 QQYHEAPIKVSRV
+699 APIKVSKVERE
-712 APDEMP
+712 EMP
-718 PRKSTPPKRSIQ
+718 PSKNLAPKRPVQ

>member
-1 MKSYMNKRFV
+1 MRTCYFTGGEECSMKRYMNKKLGI
-11 NVLRS
+11 VLKS
-16 MAVAAGIMLL
+16 MAVAVSVMLL
-26 STVTVFA
+26 LSVSVFA

-46 VGDTYTVNIVVDG
+46 VGDTYTVNIVIDG

-77 LEFVSCSGEYGGGG
+77 LEFVSCTGEYGGGG

-143 AINENAR
+143 KINENAR
-150 EVSGTGIEAGTVAT
+150 EDTGTGIEAGTVAT

-179 PVGFTKTTVTYEEQM
+179 PVGFSKTTVTYEEQM

-244 IALKAGPEVS
+244 IALKAGPDVS
-254 VPEGFTKATLNW
+254 VPDGFTKATLNW
-266 NAQTLEAY
+266 NSQTLEAY
-274 AYTGDAASGA
+274 AYTGEAGEAASGEA
-284 DGSGA
+284 V
-289 ASGSGGADGS
+289 SGG
-299 GAASGS
+299 
-305 GVAQVNINDFFLIY
+305 VAPVDINDFFLIY

-349 SKVAGSGE
+349 GKGNISGSGE
-357 SLIAQITSPSAD
+357 NLISKITSPSAD

-391 LIITVI
+391 LIVTVI
-397 IMAIKLH
+397 IMAVKLH

-413 EDEYEGDEDRY
+413 EDDYEGEDSY
-424 EESVARVA
+424 EAPA
-432 TGHGSAGASAEE
+432 THVVSAYGRAKVSEEE
-444 PDDYLTRLAKASD
+444 PDDYLTRLAKAS
-457 EPVAEED
+457 EEL
-464 SAEDEKT
+464 SRESHEEEK
-471 DDVEDISEEI
+471 EEEI
-481 NTQNTKKSDNIYEK
+481 NTQSSKKSDNIEI
-495 YRREEEEAARIRQE
+495 EEETHE
-509 QMHSNRESVSE
+509 SESVE
-520 NVYRDNDEA
+520 NS
-529 PARSDIPEGFVVRN
+529 ARSEIPEGFVVRN

-554 MQNKYERDDD
+554 MQNRYERDDEY
-564 FELFSPRDRSEYDDD
+564 ELFSPRDRNEYDDD
-579 EDDEEDD
+579 EDDEDD
-586 YRRLSRAEKKA
+586 FRRLSRAEKKA

-634 EKTAAAHMNKAAGVD
+634 EKTAAAHMNKVAGVD
-649 EGAVRRENP
+649 EGAVRRE
-658 ANQYREE
+658 
-665 QPAVRR
+665 
-671 EAPEHQYEEEAPR
+671 
-684 ARRKEQPTVREAQAE
+684 
-699 QQYHEAPIKVSRV
+699 APIKVSKVERE
-712 APDEMP
+712 EMP
-718 PRKSTPPKRSIQ
+718 PSKNLAPKRPVQ

>member
-1 MKSYMNKRFV
+1 MRTCYFTGGEECSMKRYMNKKLGI
-11 NVLRS
+11 VLKS
-16 MAVAAGIMLL
+16 MAVAVSVMLL
-26 STVTVFA
+26 LSVSVFA

-46 VGDTYTVNIVVDG
+46 VGDTYTVNIVIDG

-77 LEFVSCSGEYGGGG
+77 LEFVSCTGEYGGGG

-143 AINENAR
+143 KINENAR
-150 EVSGTGIEAGTVAT
+150 EDTGTGIEAGTVAT

-179 PVGFTKTTVTYEEQM
+179 PVGFSKTTVTYEEQM

-244 IALKAGPEVS
+244 IALKAGPDVS
-254 VPEGFTKATLNW
+254 VPDGFTKATLNW
-266 NAQTLEAY
+266 NSQTLEAY
-274 AYTGDAASGA
+274 AYTGEAGEAASGEA
-284 DGSGA
+284 V
-289 ASGSGGADGS
+289 SGG
-299 GAASGS
+299 
-305 GVAQVNINDFFLIY
+305 VAPVDINDFFLIY

-340 RYVQNLHTG
+340 RYVQNLHAG
-349 SKVAGSGE
+349 GKGNISGSGE
-357 SLIAQITSPSAD
+357 NLISKITSPGAD

-397 IMAIKLH
+397 IMAVKLH

-413 EDEYEGDEDRY
+413 EDDYEGEDSY
-424 EESVARVA
+424 EAPA
-432 TGHGSAGASAEE
+432 THVVSAYGRAKVSEEE
-444 PDDYLTRLAKASD
+444 PDDYLTRLAKAS
-457 EPVAEED
+457 EEL
-464 SAEDEKT
+464 SRESHEEEK
-471 DDVEDISEEI
+471 EEEI
-481 NTQNTKKSDNIYEK
+481 NTQSSKKSDNIEI
-495 YRREEEEAARIRQE
+495 EEEETHE
-509 QMHSNRESVSE
+509 SESVESS
-520 NVYRDNDEA
+520 
-529 PARSDIPEGFVVRN
+529 ARSEIPEGFVVRN

-554 MQNKYERDDD
+554 MQNRYERDDEY
-564 FELFSPRDRSEYDDD
+564 ELFSPRDRNEYDDD
-579 EDDEEDD
+579 EDDEDD
-586 YRRLSRAEKKA
+586 FRRLSRAEKKA

-634 EKTAAAHMNKAAGVD
+634 EKTAAAHMNKVVGVD
-649 EGAVRRENP
+649 EGAVRRE
-658 ANQYREE
+658 
-665 QPAVRR
+665 
-671 EAPEHQYEEEAPR
+671 
-684 ARRKEQPTVREAQAE
+684 
-699 QQYHEAPIKVSRV
+699 APIKVSKVERE
-712 APDEMP
+712 EMP
-718 PRKSTPPKRSIQ
+718 PSKNLAPKRPVQ

>member
-1 MKSYMNKRFV
+1 MRTCYFTGGEECSMKRYMNKKLGI
-11 NVLRS
+11 VLKS
-16 MAVAAGIMLL
+16 MAVAVSVMLL
-26 STVTVFA
+26 LSVSVFA

-46 VGDTYTVNIVVDG
+46 VGDTYTVNIVIDG

-77 LEFVSCSGEYGGGG
+77 LEFVSCTGEYGGGG

-143 AINENAR
+143 KINENAR
-150 EVSGTGIEAGTVAT
+150 EDTGTGIEAGTVAT

-179 PVGFTKTTVTYEEQM
+179 PVGFSKTTVTYEEQM

-244 IALKAGPEVS
+244 IALKAGPDVS
-254 VPEGFTKATLNW
+254 VPDGFTKATLNW
-266 NAQTLEAY
+266 NSQTLEAY
-274 AYTGDAASGA
+274 AYTGEAGEAASGEA
-284 DGSGA
+284 V
-289 ASGSGGADGS
+289 SGG
-299 GAASGS
+299 
-305 GVAQVNINDFFLIY
+305 VAPVDINDFFLIY

-340 RYVQNLHTG
+340 RYVQNLHAG
-349 SKVAGSGE
+349 SKDNISGSGE
-357 SLIAQITSPSAD
+357 NLISKITSPGAD

-391 LIITVI
+391 LIVTVI
-397 IMAIKLH
+397 IMAVKLH

-413 EDEYEGDEDRY
+413 EDDYEGEDSY
-424 EESVARVA
+424 EAPA
-432 TGHGSAGASAEE
+432 THVVSAYGRAKVSEEE
-444 PDDYLTRLAKASD
+444 PDDYLTRLAKASEELSRENHD
-457 EPVAEED
+457 E
-464 SAEDEKT
+464 EK
-471 DDVEDISEEI
+471 EEEI
-481 NTQNTKKSDNIYEK
+481 NTQSSKKSDNIEI
-495 YRREEEEAARIRQE
+495 EEETHE
-509 QMHSNRESVSE
+509 SESVESS
-520 NVYRDNDEA
+520 
-529 PARSDIPEGFVVRN
+529 ARSEIPEGFVVRN

-554 MQNKYERDDD
+554 MQNRYERDDEY
-564 FELFSPRDRSEYDDD
+564 ELFSPRDRNEYDDD
-579 EDDEEDD
+579 EDDEDD
-586 YRRLSRAEKKA
+586 FRRLSRAEKKA

-622 DWESWQNGIERG
+622 DWESWQNGIEGG
-634 EKTAAAHMNKAAGVD
+634 EKTAAAHMNKVAGVD
-649 EGAVRRENP
+649 EGAVRRE
-658 ANQYREE
+658 
-665 QPAVRR
+665 
-671 EAPEHQYEEEAPR
+671 
-684 ARRKEQPTVREAQAE
+684 
-699 QQYHEAPIKVSRV
+699 APIKVSKVERE
-712 APDEMP
+712 EMP
-718 PRKSTPPKRSIQ
+718 PSKNLAPKRPVQ

>member
-1 MKSYMNKRFV
+1 MRTCYFTGGEECSMKRYMNKKLGI
-11 NVLRS
+11 VLKS
-16 MAVAAGIMLL
+16 MAVAVSVMLL
-26 STVTVFA
+26 LSVSVFA

-46 VGDTYTVNIVVDG
+46 VGDTYTVNIVIDG

-77 LEFVSCSGEYGGGG
+77 LEFVSCTGEYGGGG

-143 AINENAR
+143 KINENAR
-150 EVSGTGIEAGTVAT
+150 EDTGTGIEAGTVAT

-179 PVGFTKTTVTYEEQM
+179 PVGFSKTTVTYEEQM

-244 IALKAGPEVS
+244 IALKAGPDVS
-254 VPEGFTKATLNW
+254 VPDGFTKATLNW
-266 NAQTLEAY
+266 NSQTLEAY
-274 AYTGDAASGA
+274 AYTGEAGEAASGEA
-284 DGSGA
+284 V
-289 ASGSGGADGS
+289 SGG
-299 GAASGS
+299 
-305 GVAQVNINDFFLIY
+305 VAPVDINDFFLIY

-340 RYVQNLHTG
+340 RYVQNLHAG
-349 SKVAGSGE
+349 GKGNISGSGE
-357 SLIAQITSPSAD
+357 NLISKITSPGAD

-391 LIITVI
+391 LIVTVI
-397 IMAIKLH
+397 IMAVKLH

-413 EDEYEGDEDRY
+413 EDDYEGEDSY
-424 EESVARVA
+424 EAPA
-432 TGHGSAGASAEE
+432 THVVSAYGRAKVSEEE
-444 PDDYLTRLAKASD
+444 PDDYLTRLAKAS
-457 EPVAEED
+457 EEL
-464 SAEDEKT
+464 SRESHEEEK
-471 DDVEDISEEI
+471 EEEI
-481 NTQNTKKSDNIYEK
+481 NTQSSNKSDNIET
-495 YRREEEEAARIRQE
+495 EEEETHE
-509 QMHSNRESVSE
+509 SESVESS
-520 NVYRDNDEA
+520 
-529 PARSDIPEGFVVRN
+529 ARSEIPEGFVVRN

-554 MQNKYERDDD
+554 MQNRYERDDEY
-564 FELFSPRDRSEYDDD
+564 ELFSPRDRNEYDDDDDD
-579 EDDEEDD
+579 EDDF
-586 YRRLSRAEKKA
+586 RRLSRAEKKA

-634 EKTAAAHMNKAAGVD
+634 EKTAAAHINKVAGVD
-649 EGAVRRENP
+649 EGAVRRE
-658 ANQYREE
+658 
-665 QPAVRR
+665 
-671 EAPEHQYEEEAPR
+671 
-684 ARRKEQPTVREAQAE
+684 
-699 QQYHEAPIKVSRV
+699 APIKVSKVERE
-712 APDEMP
+712 EMP
-718 PRKSTPPKRSIQ
+718 PSKNLAPKRPVQ

>member
-1 MKSYMNKRFV
+1 MRTCYFTGGEECSMKRYMNKKLGI
-11 NVLRS
+11 VLKS
-16 MAVAAGIMLL
+16 MAVAVSVMLL
-26 STVTVFA
+26 LSVSVFA

-46 VGDTYTVNIVVDG
+46 VGDTYTVNIVIDG

-77 LEFVSCSGEYGGGG
+77 LEFVSCTGEYGGGG

-143 AINENAR
+143 KINENAR
-150 EVSGTGIEAGTVAT
+150 EDTGTGIEAGTVAT

-179 PVGFTKTTVTYEEQM
+179 PVGFSKTTVTYEEQM

-244 IALKAGPEVS
+244 IALKAGPDVS
-254 VPEGFTKATLNW
+254 VPDGFTKATLNW
-266 NAQTLEAY
+266 NSQTLEAY
-274 AYTGDAASGA
+274 AYTGEAGDAASGEA
-284 DGSGA
+284 V
-289 ASGSGGADGS
+289 SGG
-299 GAASGS
+299 
-305 GVAQVNINDFFLIY
+305 VAPVDINDFFLIY

-340 RYVQNLHTG
+340 RYVQNLHAG
-349 SKVAGSGE
+349 GKGNISGSGE
-357 SLIAQITSPSAD
+357 NLISKITSPGAD

-391 LIITVI
+391 LIVTVI
-397 IMAIKLH
+397 IMAVKLH

-413 EDEYEGDEDRY
+413 EDDYEGEDSY
-424 EESVARVA
+424 EAPA
-432 TGHGSAGASAEE
+432 THVVSAYGRAKVSEEE
-444 PDDYLTRLAKASD
+444 PDDYLTRLAKAS
-457 EPVAEED
+457 EEL
-464 SAEDEKT
+464 SRESHEEEK
-471 DDVEDISEEI
+471 EEEI
-481 NTQNTKKSDNIYEK
+481 NTQSSKKSDNIEI
-495 YRREEEEAARIRQE
+495 EEETHE
-509 QMHSNRESVSE
+509 SESVKSS
-520 NVYRDNDEA
+520 
-529 PARSDIPEGFVVRN
+529 ARSEIPEGFVVRN

-554 MQNKYERDDD
+554 MQNRYERDDEY
-564 FELFSPRDRSEYDDD
+564 ELFSPRDRNEYDDDDDD
-579 EDDEEDD
+579 EDDF
-586 YRRLSRAEKKA
+586 RRLSRAEKKA

-622 DWESWQNGIERG
+622 DWESWQNGIEHG
-634 EKTAAAHMNKAAGVD
+634 EKTAAAHMNKVAGVD
-649 EGAVRRENP
+649 EGAVRRE
-658 ANQYREE
+658 
-665 QPAVRR
+665 
-671 EAPEHQYEEEAPR
+671 
-684 ARRKEQPTVREAQAE
+684 
-699 QQYHEAPIKVSRV
+699 APIKVSRV
-712 APDEMP
+712 EREEMP
-718 PRKSTPPKRSIQ
+718 PSKNLAPKRPVQ

>member
-1 MKSYMNKRFV
+1 MKRYMNKKLGI
-11 NVLRS
+11 VLKS
-16 MAVAAGIMLL
+16 MAVAVSVMLL
-26 STVTVFA
+26 LSVSVFA

-46 VGDTYTVNIVVDG
+46 VGDTYTVNIVIDG

-77 LEFVSCSGEYGGGG
+77 LEFVSCTGEYGGGG

-143 AINENAR
+143 KINENAR
-150 EVSGTGIEAGTVAT
+150 EDTGTGIEAGTVAT

-179 PVGFTKTTVTYEEQM
+179 PVGFSKTTVTYEEQM

-244 IALKAGPEVS
+244 IALKAGPDVS
-254 VPEGFTKATLNW
+254 VPDGFTKATLNW
-266 NAQTLEAY
+266 NSQTLEAY
-274 AYTGDAASGA
+274 AYTGEAG
-284 DGSGA
+284 DGGA
-289 ASGSGGADGS
+289 ASGEAVSGG
-299 GAASGS
+299 
-305 GVAQVNINDFFLIY
+305 VAPVDINDFFLIY

-340 RYVQNLHTG
+340 RYVQNLHAG
-349 SKVAGSGE
+349 GKGNISGSGE
-357 SLIAQITSPSAD
+357 NLISKITSPGAD

-397 IMAIKLH
+397 IMAVKLH

-413 EDEYEGDEDRY
+413 EEDYEDAKVSE
-424 EESVARVA
+424 
-432 TGHGSAGASAEE
+432 EE
-444 PDDYLTRLAKASD
+444 PDDYLTRLAKAS
-457 EPVAEED
+457 EEL
-464 SAEDEKT
+464 SRESHEEEK
-471 DDVEDISEEI
+471 EEEI
-481 NTQNTKKSDNIYEK
+481 NTQSSKKSDNIEI
-495 YRREEEEAARIRQE
+495 EEETHE
-509 QMHSNRESVSE
+509 SESVESS
-520 NVYRDNDEA
+520 
-529 PARSDIPEGFVVRN
+529 ARSEIPEGFVVRN

-554 MQNKYERDDD
+554 MQNRYERDDEY
-564 FELFSPRDRSEYDDD
+564 ELFSPRDRNEYDDDDDD
-579 EDDEEDD
+579 EDDF
-586 YRRLSRAEKKA
+586 RRLSRAEKKA

-634 EKTAAAHMNKAAGVD
+634 EKTAAAHINKVAGVD
-649 EGAVRRENP
+649 EGTVRR
-658 ANQYREE
+658 
-665 QPAVRR
+665 
-671 EAPEHQYEEEAPR
+671 
-684 ARRKEQPTVREAQAE
+684 
-699 QQYHEAPIKVSRV
+699 EAPIKVSKVERE
-712 APDEMP
+712 EMP
-718 PRKSTPPKRSIQ
+718 PSKNLAPKRPVQ

>member
-1 MKSYMNKRFV
+1 MRTCYFTGGEECSMKRYMNKKLGI
-11 NVLRS
+11 VLKS
-16 MAVAAGIMLL
+16 MAVAVSVMLL
-26 STVTVFA
+26 LSVSVFA

-46 VGDTYTVNIVVDG
+46 VGDTYTVNIVIDG

-77 LEFVSCSGEYGGGG
+77 LEFVSCTGEYGGGG

-143 AINENAR
+143 KINENAR
-150 EVSGTGIEAGTVAT
+150 EDTGTGIEAGTVAT

-179 PVGFTKTTVTYEEQM
+179 PVGFSKTTVTYEEQM

-244 IALKAGPEVS
+244 IALKAGPDVS
-254 VPEGFTKATLNW
+254 VPDGFTKATLNW
-266 NAQTLEAY
+266 NSQTLEAY
-274 AYTGDAASGA
+274 AYTGEAG
-284 DGSGA
+284 DGGA
-289 ASGSGGADGS
+289 ASGEAVSGG
-299 GAASGS
+299 
-305 GVAQVNINDFFLIY
+305 VAPVDINDFFLIY

-340 RYVQNLHTG
+340 RYVQNLHAG
-349 SKVAGSGE
+349 GKGNISGSGE
-357 SLIAQITSPSAD
+357 NLISKITSPGAD

-391 LIITVI
+391 LIVTVI
-397 IMAIKLH
+397 IMAVKLH

-413 EDEYEGDEDRY
+413 EDDYEGEDSY
-424 EESVARVA
+424 EAPA
-432 TGHGSAGASAEE
+432 THVVSAYGRAKVSEEE
-444 PDDYLTRLAKASD
+444 PDDYLTRLAKAS
-457 EPVAEED
+457 EEL
-464 SAEDEKT
+464 SRESHEEEK
-471 DDVEDISEEI
+471 EEEI
-481 NTQNTKKSDNIYEK
+481 NTQSSNKSDNIET
-495 YRREEEEAARIRQE
+495 EEEETHE
-509 QMHSNRESVSE
+509 SESVESS
-520 NVYRDNDEA
+520 
-529 PARSDIPEGFVVRN
+529 ARSEIPEGFVVRN

-554 MQNKYERDDD
+554 MQNRYERDDEY
-564 FELFSPRDRSEYDDD
+564 ELFSPRDRNEYDDD
-579 EDDEEDD
+579 EDDEDD
-586 YRRLSRAEKKA
+586 FRRLSRAEKKA

-634 EKTAAAHMNKAAGVD
+634 EKTAAAHMNKVVGVD
-649 EGAVRRENP
+649 EGAVRRE
-658 ANQYREE
+658 
-665 QPAVRR
+665 
-671 EAPEHQYEEEAPR
+671 
-684 ARRKEQPTVREAQAE
+684 
-699 QQYHEAPIKVSRV
+699 APIKVSKVERE
-712 APDEMP
+712 EMP
-718 PRKSTPPKRSIQ
+718 PSKNLAPKRPVQ

>member
-1 MKSYMNKRFV
+1 MRTCYFTGGEECSMKRYMNKKLGI
-11 NVLRS
+11 VLKS
-16 MAVAAGIMLL
+16 MAVAVSVMLL
-26 STVTVFA
+26 LSVSVFA

-46 VGDTYTVNIVVDG
+46 VGDTYTVNIVIDG

-77 LEFVSCSGEYGGGG
+77 LEFVSCTGEYGGGG

-143 AINENAR
+143 KINENAR
-150 EVSGTGIEAGTVAT
+150 EDTGTGIEAGTVAT

-179 PVGFTKTTVTYEEQM
+179 PVGFSKTTVTYEEQM

-244 IALKAGPEVS
+244 IALKAGPDVS
-254 VPEGFTKATLNW
+254 VPDGFTKATLNW
-266 NAQTLEAY
+266 NSQTLEAY
-274 AYTGDAASGA
+274 AYTGEAG
-284 DGSGA
+284 DGGA
-289 ASGSGGADGS
+289 ASGEAVSGG
-299 GAASGS
+299 
-305 GVAQVNINDFFLIY
+305 VAPVDINDFFLIY

-340 RYVQNLHTG
+340 RYVQNLHAG
-349 SKVAGSGE
+349 GKGNISGSGE
-357 SLIAQITSPSAD
+357 NLISKITSPGAD

-397 IMAIKLH
+397 IMAVKLH

-413 EDEYEGDEDRY
+413 EEDYEDAKVSE
-424 EESVARVA
+424 
-432 TGHGSAGASAEE
+432 EE
-444 PDDYLTRLAKASD
+444 PDDYLTRLAKAS
-457 EPVAEED
+457 EEL
-464 SAEDEKT
+464 SRESHEEEK
-471 DDVEDISEEI
+471 EEEI
-481 NTQNTKKSDNIYEK
+481 NTQSSKKSDNIEI
-495 YRREEEEAARIRQE
+495 EEETHE
-509 QMHSNRESVSE
+509 SESVESS
-520 NVYRDNDEA
+520 
-529 PARSDIPEGFVVRN
+529 ARSEIPEGFVVRN

-554 MQNKYERDDD
+554 MQNRYERDDEY
-564 FELFSPRDRSEYDDD
+564 ELFSPRDRNEYDDDDDD
-579 EDDEEDD
+579 EDDF
-586 YRRLSRAEKKA
+586 RRLSRAEKKA

-634 EKTAAAHMNKAAGVD
+634 EKTAAAHINKVAGVD
-649 EGAVRRENP
+649 EGTVRR
-658 ANQYREE
+658 
-665 QPAVRR
+665 
-671 EAPEHQYEEEAPR
+671 
-684 ARRKEQPTVREAQAE
+684 
-699 QQYHEAPIKVSRV
+699 EAPIKVSKVERE
-712 APDEMP
+712 EMP
-718 PRKSTPPKRSIQ
+718 PSKNLAPKRPVQ

>member
-1 MKSYMNKRFV
+1 MRTCYFTGGEECSMKRYMNKKLGIVLKSIAAAVSIVLLFSV
-11 NVLRS
+11 N
-16 MAVAAGIMLL
+16 
-26 STVTVFA
+26 VFA
-33 GTVTA
+33 GTVSA
-38 TGDKETAA
+38 TGDKQSAA
-46 VGDTYTVNIVVDG
+46 VGDTYTVNIVIDG

-77 LEFVSCSGEYGGGG
+77 LEFVSCTGEYGGGG

-143 AINENAR
+143 KINENAR
-150 EVSGTGIEAGTVAT
+150 EDTGTGIEAGTVAT

-179 PVGFTKTTVTYEEQM
+179 PVGFSKTTVTYEEQM

-254 VPEGFTKATLNW
+254 VPDGFTKATLNW
-266 NAQTLEAY
+266 NSQTLEAY
-274 AYTGDAASGA
+274 AYTGDAGE
-284 DGSGA
+284 A
-289 ASGSGGADGS
+289 AFGETVSGG
-299 GAASGS
+299 
-305 GVAQVNINDFFLIY
+305 VAPVDINDFFLIY

-340 RYVQNLHTG
+340 RYVQNLHAG
-349 SKVAGSGE
+349 GKDNISGSGE
-357 SLIAQITSPSAD
+357 NLISKITSPGAD

-391 LIITVI
+391 LIVTVI
-397 IMAIKLH
+397 IMAVKLH

-413 EDEYEGDEDRY
+413 EDDYEGEDSY
-424 EESVARVA
+424 EAPA
-432 TGHGSAGASAEE
+432 THVVSAYGRAKVSEEE
-444 PDDYLTRLAKASD
+444 PDDYLTRLAKAS
-457 EPVAEED
+457 EELK
-464 SAEDEKT
+464 SVSHEEEK
-471 DDVEDISEEI
+471 EEEI
-481 NTQNTKKSDNIYEK
+481 NTQSSNKSDNIEI
-495 YRREEEEAARIRQE
+495 EEEET
-509 QMHSNRESVSE
+509 HESESIE
-520 NVYRDNDEA
+520 SS
-529 PARSDIPEGFVVRN
+529 ARSEIPEGFVVRN

-554 MQNKYERDDD
+554 MQNRYERDDEY
-564 FELFSPRDRSEYDDD
+564 ELFSPRDRNEYDDD
-579 EDDEEDD
+579 EDDEDD
-586 YRRLSRAEKKA
+586 FRRLSRAEKKA

-634 EKTAAAHMNKAAGVD
+634 EKTAAAHINKVAGVD
-649 EGAVRRENP
+649 EGAVRRD
-658 ANQYREE
+658 
-665 QPAVRR
+665 
-671 EAPEHQYEEEAPR
+671 
-684 ARRKEQPTVREAQAE
+684 
-699 QQYHEAPIKVSRV
+699 APIKVSRV
-712 APDEMP
+712 ERDEMP
-718 PRKSTPPKRSIQ
+718 PSKNLAPKRPVQ

>member
-1 MKSYMNKRFV
+1 MKRYMNKKLGI
-11 NVLRS
+11 VLKS
-16 MAVAAGIMLL
+16 MAVAVSVMLL
-26 STVTVFA
+26 LSVSVFA

-46 VGDTYTVNIVVDG
+46 VGDTYTVNIVIDG

-77 LEFVSCSGEYGGGG
+77 LEFVSCTGEYGGGG

-143 AINENAR
+143 KINENAR
-150 EVSGTGIEAGTVAT
+150 EDTGTGIEAGTVAT

-179 PVGFTKTTVTYEEQM
+179 PVGFSKTTVTYEEQM

-244 IALKAGPEVS
+244 IALKAGSDVN
-254 VPEGFTKATLNW
+254 VPDGFTKATLNW
-266 NAQTLEAY
+266 NSQTLEAY
-274 AYTGDAASGA
+274 AYTGEAGEAASGEA
-284 DGSGA
+284 V
-289 ASGSGGADGS
+289 SGG
-299 GAASGS
+299 
-305 GVAQVNINDFFLIY
+305 VAPVDINDFFLIY

-340 RYVQNLHTG
+340 RYVQNLHAG
-349 SKVAGSGE
+349 GKDNISGSGE
-357 SLIAQITSPSAD
+357 NLISKITGPSAD
-369 SEEGGVNV
+369 SEEGSVNV

-391 LIITVI
+391 LIVTVI
-397 IMAIKLH
+397 IMAVKLH

-413 EDEYEGDEDRY
+413 EDDYEGEDSY
-424 EESVARVA
+424 EAPSTHVV
-432 TGHGSAGASAEE
+432 SAYGRAKVSEEE
-444 PDDYLTRLAKASD
+444 PDDYLTRLAKASE
-457 EPVAEED
+457 EPRRESHEE
-464 SAEDEKT
+464 EK
-471 DDVEDISEEI
+471 EEEI
-481 NTQNTKKSDNIYEK
+481 NTQSSNKSDNIEI
-495 YRREEEEAARIRQE
+495 EEEET
-509 QMHSNRESVSE
+509 HESESIE
-520 NVYRDNDEA
+520 NS
-529 PARSDIPEGFVVRN
+529 ARSEIPEGFVVRN

-554 MQNKYERDDD
+554 MQNRYERDDEY
-564 FELFSPRDRSEYDDD
+564 ELFSPRDRNEYDDNEDD
-579 EDDEEDD
+579 EDDF
-586 YRRLSRAEKKA
+586 RRLSRAEKKA

-634 EKTAAAHMNKAAGVD
+634 EKTAAAHMNKVVGVD
-649 EGAVRRENP
+649 EGAVRRE
-658 ANQYREE
+658 
-665 QPAVRR
+665 
-671 EAPEHQYEEEAPR
+671 
-684 ARRKEQPTVREAQAE
+684 
-699 QQYHEAPIKVSRV
+699 APIKVSKVERE
-712 APDEMP
+712 EMP
-718 PRKSTPPKRSIQ
+718 PSKNLAPKRPVQ

>member
-1 MKSYMNKRFV
+1 MRTCYFTGGEECSMKRYMNKKLGI
-11 NVLRS
+11 VLKS
-16 MAVAAGIMLL
+16 MAVAVSVMLL
-26 STVTVFA
+26 LSVSVFA

-46 VGDTYTVNIVVDG
+46 VGDTYTVNIVIDG

-77 LEFVSCSGEYGGGG
+77 LEFVSCTGEYGGGG

-143 AINENAR
+143 KINENAR
-150 EVSGTGIEAGTVAT
+150 EDTGTGIEAGTVAT

-179 PVGFTKTTVTYEEQM
+179 PVGFSKTTVTYEEQM

-244 IALKAGPEVS
+244 IALKAGPDVN
-254 VPEGFTKATLNW
+254 VPDGFTKATLNW
-266 NAQTLEAY
+266 NSQTLEAY
-274 AYTGDAASGA
+274 AYTGDAG
-284 DGSGA
+284 DGGA
-289 ASGSGGADGS
+289 ASGGAVSGGAAPVD
-299 GAASGS
+299 
-305 GVAQVNINDFFLIY
+305 INDFFLIY

-340 RYVQNLHTG
+340 RYVQNLHAG
-349 SKVAGSGE
+349 GKGNISGSGE
-357 SLIAQITSPSAD
+357 NLISKITSPGAD

-391 LIITVI
+391 LIVTVI
-397 IMAIKLH
+397 IMAVKLH
-404 EFNSYEYID
+404 EYNSYEYID
-413 EDEYEGDEDRY
+413 EDDYEGEDSY
-424 EESVARVA
+424 EAPSTRVVNGYGRA
-432 TGHGSAGASAEE
+432 KVSEEE
-444 PDDYLTRLAKASD
+444 PDDYLTRLAKAS
-457 EPVAEED
+457 EEL
-464 SAEDEKT
+464 SRESHEEEK
-471 DDVEDISEEI
+471 EEEI
-481 NTQNTKKSDNIYEK
+481 NTQSSNKSDNIET
-495 YRREEEEAARIRQE
+495 EEEET
-509 QMHSNRESVSE
+509 RESESVESS
-520 NVYRDNDEA
+520 
-529 PARSDIPEGFVVRN
+529 ARSEIPEGFVVRN

-554 MQNKYERDDD
+554 MQNRYERDDEY
-564 FELFSPRDRSEYDDD
+564 ELFSPRDRNEYDDD
-579 EDDEEDD
+579 EDDEDD
-586 YRRLSRAEKKA
+586 FRRLSRAEKKA

-634 EKTAAAHMNKAAGVD
+634 EKTAAAHINKVAGVD
-649 EGAVRRENP
+649 EGAVRRE
-658 ANQYREE
+658 
-665 QPAVRR
+665 
-671 EAPEHQYEEEAPR
+671 
-684 ARRKEQPTVREAQAE
+684 
-699 QQYHEAPIKVSRV
+699 APIKVSKVERE
-712 APDEMP
+712 EMP
-718 PRKSTPPKRSIQ
+718 PSKNLAPKRPVQ

>member
-1 MKSYMNKRFV
+1 MRTCYFTGGEECSMKRYMNKKLGI
-11 NVLRS
+11 VLKS
-16 MAVAAGIMLL
+16 MAVAVSVMLL
-26 STVTVFA
+26 LSVSVFA

-46 VGDTYTVNIVVDG
+46 VGDTYTVNIVIDG

-77 LEFVSCSGEYGGGG
+77 LEFVSCTGEYGGGG

-143 AINENAR
+143 KINENAR
-150 EVSGTGIEAGTVAT
+150 EDTGTGIEAGTVAT

-179 PVGFTKTTVTYEEQM
+179 PVGFSKTTVTYEEQM

-244 IALKAGPEVS
+244 IALKAGPDVS
-254 VPEGFTKATLNW
+254 VPDGFTKATLNW
-266 NAQTLEAY
+266 NSQTLEAY
-274 AYTGDAASGA
+274 AYTGDAGDAT
-284 DGSGA
+284 
-289 ASGSGGADGS
+289 SGGSDGAVS
-299 GAASGS
+299 G
-305 GVAQVNINDFFLIY
+305 GVAPVDINDFFLIY

-340 RYVQNLHTG
+340 RYVQNLHAG
-349 SKVAGSGE
+349 GKGNISGSGE
-357 SLIAQITSPSAD
+357 SLISQITSSSTD

-391 LIITVI
+391 LIVTVI
-397 IMAIKLH
+397 IMAVKLH

-413 EDEYEGDEDRY
+413 EDDYEGEDSY
-424 EESVARVA
+424 EAPA
-432 TGHGSAGASAEE
+432 THVVSAYGRAKVSEEE
-444 PDDYLTRLAKASD
+444 PDDYLTRLAKAS
-457 EPVAEED
+457 EEL
-464 SAEDEKT
+464 SRESHEEEK
-471 DDVEDISEEI
+471 EEEI
-481 NTQNTKKSDNIYEK
+481 NTQSSKKSDNIEI
-495 YRREEEEAARIRQE
+495 EEET
-509 QMHSNRESVSE
+509 HESESIE
-520 NVYRDNDEA
+520 NS
-529 PARSDIPEGFVVRN
+529 ARSEIPEGFVVRN

-554 MQNKYERDDD
+554 MQNRYERDDEY
-564 FELFSPRDRSEYDDD
+564 ELFSPRDRNEYDDD
-579 EDDEEDD
+579 EDDEDD
-586 YRRLSRAEKKA
+586 FRRLSRAEKKA

-634 EKTAAAHMNKAAGVD
+634 EKTAAAHMNKVVGVD
-649 EGAVRRENP
+649 EGAVRRE
-658 ANQYREE
+658 
-665 QPAVRR
+665 
-671 EAPEHQYEEEAPR
+671 
-684 ARRKEQPTVREAQAE
+684 
-699 QQYHEAPIKVSRV
+699 APIKVSKVERE
-712 APDEMP
+712 EMP
-718 PRKSTPPKRSIQ
+718 PSKNLAPKRPVQ

>member
-1 MKSYMNKRFV
+1 MRTCYFTGGEECSMKRYMNKKLGI
-11 NVLRS
+11 VLKS
-16 MAVAAGIMLL
+16 MAVAVSVMLL
-26 STVTVFA
+26 LSVSVFA

-46 VGDTYTVNIVVDG
+46 VGDTYTVNIVIDG

-77 LEFVSCSGEYGGGG
+77 LEFVSCTGEYGGGG

-143 AINENAR
+143 KINENAR
-150 EVSGTGIEAGTVAT
+150 EDTGTGIEAGTVAT

-179 PVGFTKTTVTYEEQM
+179 PVGFSKTTVTYEEQM

-244 IALKAGPEVS
+244 IALKAGPDVS
-254 VPEGFTKATLNW
+254 VPDGFTKATLNW
-266 NAQTLEAY
+266 NSQTLEAY
-274 AYTGDAASGA
+274 AYTGEAGEAASGEA
-284 DGSGA
+284 V
-289 ASGSGGADGS
+289 SGG
-299 GAASGS
+299 
-305 GVAQVNINDFFLIY
+305 VAPVDINDFFLIY

-340 RYVQNLHTG
+340 RYVQNLHAG
-349 SKVAGSGE
+349 GKGNISGSGE
-357 SLIAQITSPSAD
+357 NLISKITSPGAD

-391 LIITVI
+391 LIVTVI
-397 IMAIKLH
+397 IMAVKLH

-413 EDEYEGDEDRY
+413 EDDYEGEDSY
-424 EESVARVA
+424 EAPA
-432 TGHGSAGASAEE
+432 THVVSAYGRAKVSEEE
-444 PDDYLTRLAKASD
+444 PDDYLTRLAKAS
-457 EPVAEED
+457 EEL
-464 SAEDEKT
+464 SRESHEEEK
-471 DDVEDISEEI
+471 EEEI
-481 NTQNTKKSDNIYEK
+481 NTQSSNKSDNIET
-495 YRREEEEAARIRQE
+495 EEEETHE
-509 QMHSNRESVSE
+509 SESVESS
-520 NVYRDNDEA
+520 
-529 PARSDIPEGFVVRN
+529 ARSEIPEGFVVRN

-554 MQNKYERDDD
+554 MQNRYERDDEY
-564 FELFSPRDRSEYDDD
+564 ELFSPRDRNEYDDD
-579 EDDEEDD
+579 EDDEDD
-586 YRRLSRAEKKA
+586 FRRLSRAEKKA

-634 EKTAAAHMNKAAGVD
+634 EKTAAAHINKVAGVD
-649 EGAVRRENP
+649 EGAVRRE
-658 ANQYREE
+658 
-665 QPAVRR
+665 
-671 EAPEHQYEEEAPR
+671 
-684 ARRKEQPTVREAQAE
+684 
-699 QQYHEAPIKVSRV
+699 APIKVSKVERE
-712 APDEMP
+712 EMP
-718 PRKSTPPKRSIQ
+718 PSKNLAPKRPVQ

>member
-1 MKSYMNKRFV
+1 MRTCYFTGGEECSMKRYMNKKLGI
-11 NVLRS
+11 VLKS
-16 MAVAAGIMLL
+16 MAVAVSVMLL
-26 STVTVFA
+26 LSVSVFA

-46 VGDTYTVNIVVDG
+46 VGDTYTVNIVIDG

-77 LEFVSCSGEYGGGG
+77 LEFVSCTGEYGGGG

-143 AINENAR
+143 KINENAR
-150 EVSGTGIEAGTVAT
+150 EDTGTGIEAGTVAT

-179 PVGFTKTTVTYEEQM
+179 PVGFSKTTVTYEEQM

-244 IALKAGPEVS
+244 IALKAGPDVS
-254 VPEGFTKATLNW
+254 VPDGFTKATLNW
-266 NAQTLEAY
+266 NSQTLEAY
-274 AYTGDAASGA
+274 AYTGEAGE
-284 DGSGA
+284 GGA
-289 ASGSGGADGS
+289 ASGEAVSGG
-299 GAASGS
+299 
-305 GVAQVNINDFFLIY
+305 VAPVDINDFFLIY

-340 RYVQNLHTG
+340 RYVQNLHAG
-349 SKVAGSGE
+349 GKGNISGSGE
-357 SLIAQITSPSAD
+357 NLISKITSPGAD

-391 LIITVI
+391 LIVTVI
-397 IMAIKLH
+397 IMAVKLH

-413 EDEYEGDEDRY
+413 EEDYEGEDSY
-424 EESVARVA
+424 EAPA
-432 TGHGSAGASAEE
+432 THVVSAYGRAKVSEEE
-444 PDDYLTRLAKASD
+444 PDDYLTRLAKAS
-457 EPVAEED
+457 EEL
-464 SAEDEKT
+464 SRESHEEEK
-471 DDVEDISEEI
+471 EEEI
-481 NTQNTKKSDNIYEK
+481 NTQSSNKSDNIET
-495 YRREEEEAARIRQE
+495 EEEETHE
-509 QMHSNRESVSE
+509 SESVESS
-520 NVYRDNDEA
+520 
-529 PARSDIPEGFVVRN
+529 ARSEIPEGFVVRN

-554 MQNKYERDDD
+554 MQNRYERDDEY
-564 FELFSPRDRSEYDDD
+564 ELFSPRDRNEYDDD
-579 EDDEEDD
+579 EDDEDD
-586 YRRLSRAEKKA
+586 FRRLSRAEKKA

-634 EKTAAAHMNKAAGVD
+634 EKTAAAHMNKVVGVD
-649 EGAVRRENP
+649 EGAVRRE
-658 ANQYREE
+658 
-665 QPAVRR
+665 
-671 EAPEHQYEEEAPR
+671 
-684 ARRKEQPTVREAQAE
+684 
-699 QQYHEAPIKVSRV
+699 APIKVSKVERE
-712 APDEMP
+712 EMP
-718 PRKSTPPKRSIQ
+718 PSKNLAPKRPVQ

>member
-1 MKSYMNKRFV
+1 MRTCYFTGGEECSMKRYMNKKLGI
-11 NVLRS
+11 VLKS
-16 MAVAAGIMLL
+16 MAVAVSVMLL
-26 STVTVFA
+26 LSVSVFA

-46 VGDTYTVNIVVDG
+46 VGDTYTVNIVIDG

-77 LEFVSCSGEYGGGG
+77 LEFVSCTGEYGGGG

-143 AINENAR
+143 KINENAR
-150 EVSGTGIEAGTVAT
+150 EDTGTGIEAGTVAT

-179 PVGFTKTTVTYEEQM
+179 PVGFSKTTVTYEEQM

-244 IALKAGPEVS
+244 IALKAGPDVS
-254 VPEGFTKATLNW
+254 VPDGFTKATLNW
-266 NAQTLEAY
+266 NSQTLEAY
-274 AYTGDAASGA
+274 AYTGEAGEATSGGS
-284 DGSGA
+284 DGSV
-289 ASGSGGADGS
+289 SGG
-299 GAASGS
+299 
-305 GVAQVNINDFFLIY
+305 VAPVDINDFFLIY

-340 RYVQNLHTG
+340 RYVQNLHAG
-349 SKVAGSGE
+349 GKDNISGSGE
-357 SLIAQITSPSAD
+357 NLISKITSPGAD

-391 LIITVI
+391 LIVTVI
-397 IMAIKLH
+397 IMAVKLH

-413 EDEYEGDEDRY
+413 EDDYEGEDSY
-424 EESVARVA
+424 EAPA
-432 TGHGSAGASAEE
+432 THVVSAYGRAKVSEEE
-444 PDDYLTRLAKASD
+444 PDDYLKRLAKASEEPRRENHD
-457 EPVAEED
+457 EEKDEEK
-464 SAEDEKT
+464 E
-471 DDVEDISEEI
+471 EEI
-481 NTQNTKKSDNIYEK
+481 NTQSSKKSDNIEI
-495 YRREEEEAARIRQE
+495 EEET
-509 QMHSNRESVSE
+509 HESESIE
-520 NVYRDNDEA
+520 NS
-529 PARSDIPEGFVVRN
+529 ARSEIPEGFVVRN

-554 MQNKYERDDD
+554 MQNRYERDDEY
-564 FELFSPRDRSEYDDD
+564 ELFSPRDRNEYDDD
-579 EDDEEDD
+579 EDDEDD
-586 YRRLSRAEKKA
+586 FRRLSRAEKKA

-634 EKTAAAHMNKAAGVD
+634 EKTAAAHMNKVAGVD
-649 EGAVRRENP
+649 EGAVRRE
-658 ANQYREE
+658 
-665 QPAVRR
+665 
-671 EAPEHQYEEEAPR
+671 
-684 ARRKEQPTVREAQAE
+684 
-699 QQYHEAPIKVSRV
+699 APIKVSKVERE
-712 APDEMP
+712 EMP
-718 PRKSTPPKRSIQ
+718 PSKNLAPKRPVQ